1 MTHKTFINIC
11 FVLLALLFPLTMQA
25 QHKSPLDEGKGFF
38 LFPHDGIEEGNAY
51 TSGNYGDFNQENKL
65 QTAYFYSQDSNNFY
79 NYDIGNS
86 VWYFERTGDKYY
98 IHNKYNEYLAIDDN
112 GYVCT
117 GSLQKALE
125 FYVTNVEKDS
135 NHIYIFPC
143 KSVLSYVQSDID
155 LVDANDCIIKVNG
168 IKYLIYKNSKKATVI
183 PKLLNEYDS
192 STDYKGE
199 IVIPETFNY
208 NGNEYTVTDVKP
220 GVFAECK
227 DITRVTLPQSITN
240 IRTSCFA
247 LCPGLISVDIPS
259 VTKIGDDAFRGCTSL
274 TSADFPKVSSIG
286 DNAFKR
292 CSSLTSLDFP
302 LVTSIGRYAFDGC
315 SSVFS
320 IDMPLMTSISGRM
333 FFNCSNLTSINIPS
347 VTSVGYMAFYHC
359 SNLTSIN
366 LPSVASIEGN
376 AFNSCSNLTSINMT
390 SVTSIGDGAFGGCS
404 ITSVDM
410 PSVKNIGSDTFS
422 GCPITNLSLPST
434 LSSIGDRCF
443 TKVREI
449 TLAATNPPTLGSNP
463 WEYVLIK
470 VPESAVN
477 DYRTAAGW
485 SDYKDQILSMSDI
498 TDYDV
503 AVTAQDKESG
513 LLNVLTQD
521 NLYKVESLKVTGT
534 INGYDIMVIRNKL
547 PLLHHL
553 DLTDADIVA
562 NDYEYYTGCHTED
575 NIVGQSMFY
584 MLKKIESVKLP
595 KNATVI
601 SNGAFLGC
609 DRLENIVLPV
619 KLETIGRYAFNG
631 CIKLKDIEFPFALK
645 TIDYYAFYGC
655 SQLEHIKL
663 PSMLKTLGSSAFESC
678 SKLKSIELPPT
689 LRTIGSSAFYGC
701 YGLETISLPGVE
713 TIGEAAFQGCSK
725 LTEIRIP
732 STLKSIDD
740 RAFNCKNLQKVY
752 TYTVEPVNIGQ
763 TTFSN
768 YATATLYV
776 PRQAYNNYYYN
787 TQWSQFPTPV
797 EFDEPYKY
805 FYLNKEFT
813 LEDRFTGEPDI
824 DINPGGGIIVPGK
837 PELPPQ
843 DADTIHIKGDGKNW
857 ASIIANA
864 NLNAKGLYI
873 DITIKANRWYF
884 FSFPFK
890 VRKADIS
897 CGKNV
902 KFVFRTYNGAIRAKY
917 GKGGWIDLDSS
928 EEYLYPGKGYIFQ
941 ASLDCTLS
949 IKIEKS
955 AFGKLPKVDVDT
967 KLDIHTST
975 NEQNASWNFVGNP
988 FTAFYDINDMGY
1000 TSPITRWNSN
1010 SKTYEAV
1017 RPGDDN
1023 VFLNPFEAFFVQCPK
1038 DNDDI
1043 NFGGDN
1049 RLTQTGRDKKMN
1061 SQMQKARME
1070 GQFDV
1075 QRQIVN
1081 LTLSDGT
1088 TTDKTRV
1095 VFNPDKK
1102 AGYER
1107 DCDAAKFESNGAS
1120 ELYTV
1125 EALAGRLA
1133 INERPE
1139 GSVKI
1144 GYRAAKAGEYTI
1156 AAQRMDRQV
1165 LLRDN
1170 DLQITFDLTQGDYHF
1185 TSDAGEF
1192 DNRFMLLIDNSTTGI
1207 GDIVTTTGV
1216 NVKPTDSGLN
1226 ISNLQGKT
1234 LHVYA
1239 LNGALYAT
1247 RTQDGFLGLAK
1258 GVYLVEVEGLKAKF
1272 MVR

>member
-1 MTHKTFINIC
+1 MTHKTIINIC
-11 FVLLALLFPLTMQA
+11 LTLIALCWTVAIQA
-25 QHKSPLDEGKGFF
+25 QTATV
-38 LFPHDGIEEGNAY
+38 DGINYYLY
-51 TSGNYGDFNQENKL
+51 TDTK
-65 QTAYFYSQDSNNFY
+65 TADVTSST
-79 NYDIGNS
+79 
-86 VWYFERTGDKYY
+86 VTGD
-98 IHNKYNEYLAIDDN
+98 
-112 GYVCT
+112 
-117 GSLQKALE
+117 
-125 FYVTNVEKDS
+125 
-135 NHIYIFPC
+135 
-143 KSVLSYVQSDID
+143 
-155 LVDANDCIIKVNG
+155 
-168 IKYLIYKNSKKATVI
+168 
-183 PKLLNEYDS
+183 
-192 STDYKGE
+192 
-199 IVIPETFNY
+199 IVIPEKITVD
-208 NGNEYTVTDVKP
+208 GVEYSVE
-220 GVFAECK
+220 GMYRYVFKNCK
-227 DITRVTLPQSITN
+227 SITSVKMPSVRYLPEN
-240 IRTSCFA
+240 TFEECSN
-247 LCPGLISVDIPS
+247 LTSVDMPS
-259 VTKIGDDAFRGCTSL
+259 VRNIGRWAFKNCESL
-274 TSADFPKVSSIG
+274 TSVNMLSVTDISS
-286 DNAFKR
+286 
-292 CSSLTSLDFP
+292 
-302 LVTSIGRYAFDGC
+302 YAFDGC
-315 SSVFS
+315 SSLTSV
-320 IDMPLMTSISGRM
+320 DMPLVTNISSCAFSG
-333 FFNCSNLTSINIPS
+333 CSNLTSVDMPL
-347 VTSVGYMAFYHC
+347 VTR
-359 SNLTSIN
+359 
-366 LPSVASIEGN
+366 
-376 AFNSCSNLTSINMT
+376 
-390 SVTSIGDGAFGGCS
+390 IGDYAFGGC
-404 ITSVDM
+404 
-410 PSVKNIGSDTFS
+410 
-422 GCPITNLSLPST
+422 PIRKLYLPTT
-434 LSSIGDRCF
+434 LTSIGNSCF
-443 TKVREI
+443 TETRDI
-449 TLAATNPPTLGSNP
+449 TLAATTPAALGTDVF
-463 WEYVLIK
+463 WKYAVIR
-470 VPESAVN
+470 VPESAV
-477 DYRTAAGW
+477 DAYRTAVEW
-485 SDYKDQILSMSDI
+485 SNYKDQILSMSDI

-503 AVTAQDKESG
+503 PVTAQEKESG
-513 LLNVLTQD
+513 LQNVLGQD
-521 NLYKVESLKVTGT
+521 NLGKVVSLKVRGT
-534 INGYDIMVIRNKL
+534 INSYDILVIRNKT
-547 PLLHHL
+547 PYLHDL
-553 DLTDADIVA
+553 DLTDATIVA
-562 NDYEYYTGCHTED
+562 NDFEYYEGYHTED
-575 NIVGQSMFY
+575 NIIGNNMFAG
-584 MLKKIESVKLP
+584 LGKLVSVKLP
-595 KNATVI
+595 KNAI
-601 SNGAFLGC
+601 SIRNGALYDC
-609 DRLENIVLPV
+609 SSLVEVVLPV
-619 KLETIGRYAFNG
+619 KLESIGG
-631 CIKLKDIEFPFALK
+631 
-645 TIDYYAFYGC
+645 
-655 SQLEHIKL
+655 
-663 PSMLKTLGSSAFESC
+663 SAFSYC
-678 SKLKSIELPPT
+678 SYLTNLDLPPT
-689 LRTIGSSAFYGC
+689 LKTIGISAFDHC
-701 YGLETISLPGVE
+701 DNLEKISLPGVE
-713 TIGEAAFQGCSK
+713 TIKDYAFNGSK
-725 LTEIRIP
+725 LKEVRIP
-732 STLKSIDD
+732 STLKSIGDY
-740 RAFNCKNLQKVY
+740 AFNTSSLKKVF
-752 TYTVEPVNIGQ
+752 TYTVEPINIGQ
-763 TTFSN
+763 NTF
-768 YATATLYV
+768 YKTAYESGTLYI
-776 PRQAYNNYYYN
+776 PKQSKNNYYWN
-787 TQWSQFPTPV
+787 TQWSQFAKL
-797 EFDEPYKY
+797 EDFDEPYKY
-805 FYLNKEFT
+805 FYLNKEYT
-813 LEDRFTGEPDI
+813 LDDRFTGEPDI
-824 DINPGGGIIVPGK
+824 DINPGGGIIVPDK
-837 PELPPQ
+837 PEQGDQ

-902 KFVFRTYNGAIRAKY
+902 KFVFRTYNGDIRAKK
-917 GKGGWIDLDSS
+917 GTGGWIDLDSS

-949 IKIEKS
+949 IKIEKNE
-955 AFGKLPKVDVDT
+955 FGKLPKVDVDT

-1000 TSPITRWNSN
+1000 TSPITRWNSD
-1010 SKTYEAV
+1010 SMTYEAV

-1023 VFLNPFEAFFVQCPK
+1023 AFLNPFEAFFVQCPK
-1038 DNDDI
+1038 DNGII

>member
-1 MTHKTFINIC
+1 MTHKTIINIC
-11 FVLLALLFPLTMQA
+11 LTLIALCWTMAIQA
-25 QHKSPLDEGKGFF
+25 QTTV
-38 LFPHDGIEEGNAY
+38 DGI
-51 TSGNYGDFNQENKL
+51 NYNLKSDK
-65 QTAYFYSQDSNNFY
+65 TAEVTNSN
-79 NYDIGNS
+79 
-86 VWYFERTGDKYY
+86 VTGD
-98 IHNKYNEYLAIDDN
+98 
-112 GYVCT
+112 
-117 GSLQKALE
+117 
-125 FYVTNVEKDS
+125 
-135 NHIYIFPC
+135 
-143 KSVLSYVQSDID
+143 
-155 LVDANDCIIKVNG
+155 
-168 IKYLIYKNSKKATVI
+168 
-183 PKLLNEYDS
+183 
-192 STDYKGE
+192 
-199 IVIPETFNY
+199 IVIPEKITVD
-208 NGNEYTVTDVKP
+208 GVEYSVTSIGYQAFKNCSDLTSVKMP
-220 GVFAECK
+220 S
-227 DITRVTLPQSITN
+227 VTSIGREAFSSCSN
-240 IRTSCFA
+240 LTSVA
-247 LCPGLISVDIPS
+247 IPS
-259 VTKIGDDAFRGCTSL
+259 VTSIGRSAFVSCKSL
-274 TSADFPKVSSIG
+274 TSVDM
-286 DNAFKR
+286 
-292 CSSLTSLDFP
+292 P
-302 LVTSIGRYAFDGC
+302 LVTSIG
-315 SSVFS
+315 V
-320 IDMPLMTSISGRM
+320 
-333 FFNCSNLTSINIPS
+333 N
-347 VTSVGYMAFYHC
+347 AFY
-359 SNLTSIN
+359 
-366 LPSVASIEGN
+366 A
-376 AFNSCSNLTSINMT
+376 
-390 SVTSIGDGAFGGCS
+390 
-404 ITSVDM
+404 
-410 PSVKNIGSDTFS
+410 
-422 GCPITNLSLPST
+422 CPITHLSLPAT
-434 LSSIGDRCF
+434 LTRIVDGCF
-443 TKVREI
+443 VGTREI
-449 TLAATNPPTLGSNP
+449 TLAATTPATLGTNVFGK
-463 WEYVLIK
+463 YIVIR

-477 DYRTAAGW
+477 DYRNAAGW
-485 SDYKDQILSMSDI
+485 SNYKDQILSMSDI

-503 AVTAQDKESG
+503 TVTAQEKESG
-513 LLNVLTQD
+513 LQNVLTQD
-521 NLYKVESLKVTGT
+521 NLGKVVSLKVTGT
-534 INGYDIMVIRNKL
+534 INSYDIMVIRNKMTYL
-547 PLLHHL
+547 RYL
-553 DLTDADIVA
+553 DLTDATIVA
-562 NDYEYYTGCHTED
+562 NDFEYYTGCHTED
-575 NIVGQSMFY
+575 NVIGSYMFAY
-584 MLKKIESVKLP
+584 LDKLLSVKLP
-595 KNATVI
+595 KNATRISDEIFTCCVSLVEVI
-601 SNGAFLGC
+601 
-609 DRLENIVLPV
+609 LPV
-619 KLETIGRYAFNG
+619 KLEEIGGYAFNL
-631 CIKLKDIEFPFALK
+631 CYNLKNIDLPPTLK
-645 TIDYYAFYGC
+645 TIDGYAF
-655 SQLEHIKL
+655 
-663 PSMLKTLGSSAFESC
+663 FSC
-678 SKLKSIELPPT
+678 D
-689 LRTIGSSAFYGC
+689 
-701 YGLETISLPGVE
+701 GLEKISLPGVE
-713 TIGEAAFQGCSK
+713 TIGSSAFYSCERLK
-725 LTEIRIP
+725 EVRIP
-732 STLKSIDD
+732 STLKYIGDN
-740 RAFNCKNLQKVY
+740 AFNIDNLEKIY
-752 TYTVEPVNIGQ
+752 TYTVEPISIGQ
-763 TTFSN
+763 NTFSEKS
-768 YATATLYV
+768 YKTGTLYI
-776 PRQAYNNYYYN
+776 PKQSKNNYYWN
-787 TQWSQFPTPV
+787 TQWNQFSKLV

-813 LEDRFTGEPDI
+813 LNDRFTGEPDI
-824 DINPGGGIIVPGK
+824 DINPGGGIIVPDK
-837 PELPPQ
+837 PEQGDQ

-902 KFVFRTYNGAIRAKY
+902 KFVFRTYNGAIRAEY

-955 AFGKLPKVDVDT
+955 AFKKLPKVDVDT

-1000 TSPITRWNSN
+1000 TSPITRWNSDSN
-1010 SKTYEAV
+1010 TYEAV

-1023 VFLNPFEAFFVQCPK
+1023 AFLNPFEAFFVQCPK

-1095 VFNPDKK
+1095 VFNADKK

-1120 ELYTV
+1120 ELYSV

-1239 LNGALYAT
+1239 PNGALYAT

>member
-11 FVLLALLFPLTMQA
+11 LTLIALCWTMAIQA
-25 QHKSPLDEGKGFF
+25 QRATV
-38 LFPHDGIEEGNAY
+38 DGINYSLNADAK
-51 TSGNYGDFNQENKL
+51 TADVTGITISGD
-65 QTAYFYSQDSNNFY
+65 
-79 NYDIGNS
+79 
-86 VWYFERTGDKYY
+86 
-98 IHNKYNEYLAIDDN
+98 
-112 GYVCT
+112 
-117 GSLQKALE
+117 
-125 FYVTNVEKDS
+125 
-135 NHIYIFPC
+135 
-143 KSVLSYVQSDID
+143 
-155 LVDANDCIIKVNG
+155 
-168 IKYLIYKNSKKATVI
+168 
-183 PKLLNEYDS
+183 
-192 STDYKGE
+192 
-199 IVIPETFNY
+199 IVIPEKITVDGVEYSVEGMYRYIFSKRNSLTSVKMPSVRYLPENTF
-208 NGNEYTVTDVKP
+208 E
-220 GVFAECK
+220 ECSNL
-227 DITRVTLPQSITN
+227 T
-240 IRTSCFA
+240 
-247 LCPGLISVDIPS
+247 SVDMPS
-259 VTKIGDDAFRGCTSL
+259 VTNIGRWAFKNCESL
-274 TSADFPKVSSIG
+274 TSVNMPSVTDI
-286 DNAFKR
+286 
-292 CSSLTSLDFP
+292 SL
-302 LVTSIGRYAFDGC
+302 YAFDGC
-315 SSVFS
+315 SSLTSV
-320 IDMPLMTSISGRM
+320 DMPLVTNIS
-333 FFNCSNLTSINIPS
+333 S
-347 VTSVGYMAFYHC
+347 YAF
-359 SNLTSIN
+359 S
-366 LPSVASIEGN
+366 
-376 AFNSCSNLTSINMT
+376 SCSNLTSVAMP
-390 SVTSIGDGAFGGCS
+390 SVTSIGEYAFGGC
-404 ITSVDM
+404 
-410 PSVKNIGSDTFS
+410 
-422 GCPITNLSLPST
+422 PIINLSLPAT
-434 LSSIGDRCF
+434 LTSIGNSCF
-443 TKVREI
+443 TATREI
-449 TLAATNPPTLGSNP
+449 TLAATTPASLGTDVF
-463 WEYVLIK
+463 WKYAVFR

-477 DYRTAAGW
+477 DYRNAAGW
-485 SDYKDQILSMSDI
+485 SNYKDQILSMSDK

-503 AVTAQDKESG
+503 PVTAQEKESG
-513 LLNVLTQD
+513 LLNMITQD
-521 NLYKVESLKVTGT
+521 KLGKVVSLKVTGT
-534 INGYDIMVIRNKL
+534 INSYDILVIRNKM
-547 PLLHHL
+547 PYLHYL
-553 DLTDADIVA
+553 DLTDATIVA
-562 NDYEYYTGCHTED
+562 NDYEYYTGYHTED
-575 NIVGQSMFY
+575 NIIGDNMFAS
-584 MLKKIESVKLP
+584 LGKLVSVKLP
-595 KNATVI
+595 KNATSI
-601 SNGAFLGC
+601 RNGALDDC
-609 DRLENIVLPV
+609 SSLVEVVLPV
-619 KLETIGRYAFNG
+619 KLESIGG
-631 CIKLKDIEFPFALK
+631 
-645 TIDYYAFYGC
+645 
-655 SQLEHIKL
+655 
-663 PSMLKTLGSSAFESC
+663 SAFSNC
-678 SKLKSIELPPT
+678 SNLTNIDLPPT
-689 LRTIGSSAFYGC
+689 LKTICSYAFFGC
-701 YGLETISLPGVE
+701 SRLKKISLPGVE
-713 TIGEAAFQGCSK
+713 SIGDNAFSNCDF
-725 LTEIRIP
+725 TEVRIP
-732 STLKSIDD
+732 STLKSIDGG
-740 RAFNCKNLQKVY
+740 AFDCRNLKKVY
-752 TYTVEPVNIGQ
+752 TYTVEPINIGQ
-763 TTFSN
+763 NTF
-768 YATATLYV
+768 YKPVYETGILYI
-776 PRQAYNNYYYN
+776 PRQSSNNYYWN
-787 TQWSQFPTPV
+787 TQWSQFSKLV

-813 LEDRFTGEPDI
+813 LDDRFTGEPDI
-824 DINPGGGIIVPGK
+824 DINPGGGIIVPDK
-837 PELPPQ
+837 PEQGDQ

-917 GKGGWIDLDSS
+917 GKGGWIDLEES

-949 IKIEKS
+949 IKIEKNE
-955 AFGKLPKVDVDT
+955 FGKLPKVDVDT

-975 NEQNASWNFVGNP
+975 NEQNASWNFVGNS

-1000 TSPITRWNSN
+1000 TSPITRWNSD

-1023 VFLNPFEAFFVQCPK
+1023 AFLNPFEAFFVQCPK

>member
-11 FVLLALLFPLTMQA
+11 LTLIALCWTVAIQA
-25 QHKSPLDEGKGFF
+25 QTVAV
-38 LFPHDGIEEGNAY
+38 DGI
-51 TSGNYGDFNQENKL
+51 
-65 QTAYFYSQDSNNFY
+65 
-79 NYDIGNS
+79 NYDLNVNAKTAS
-86 VWYFERTGDKYY
+86 VTKSNVTGD
-98 IHNKYNEYLAIDDN
+98 
-112 GYVCT
+112 
-117 GSLQKALE
+117 
-125 FYVTNVEKDS
+125 
-135 NHIYIFPC
+135 
-143 KSVLSYVQSDID
+143 
-155 LVDANDCIIKVNG
+155 
-168 IKYLIYKNSKKATVI
+168 
-183 PKLLNEYDS
+183 
-192 STDYKGE
+192 
-199 IVIPETFNY
+199 IVIPEKITVDGVEYPVTSIANY
-208 NGNEYTVTDVKP
+208 
-220 GVFAECK
+220 
-227 DITRVTLPQSITN
+227 
-240 IRTSCFA
+240 
-247 LCPGLISVDIPS
+247 
-259 VTKIGDDAFRGCTSL
+259 AFES
-274 TSADFPKVSSIG
+274 
-286 DNAFKR
+286 
-292 CSSLTSLDFP
+292 CSSLTSVAMPSVTSIDDNAFNSCSRLISVDMP
-302 LVTSIGRYAFDGC
+302 LVTSIGGNAFHSC
-315 SSVFS
+315 SS
-320 IDMPLMTSISGRM
+320 
-333 FFNCSNLTSINIPS
+333 LTSVAMPS
-347 VTSVGYMAFYHC
+347 VTSIDVGAF
-359 SNLTSIN
+359 S
-366 LPSVASIEGN
+366 
-376 AFNSCSNLTSINMT
+376 SCSGLASVDMPL
-390 SVTSIGDGAFGGCS
+390 VTSIGNSAFHSCS
-404 ITSVDM
+404 GLASVDMPLVTSIGNSAFQSCSGLASVDM
-410 PSVKNIGSDTFS
+410 PSVTSIGNQAFYGCSSLTSVTMPSVKSIGNEAFYS
-422 GCPITNLSLPST
+422 CPITNLSLPAT
-434 LSSIGDRCF
+434 LTSIGNSCF
-443 TKVREI
+443 IKTREI
-449 TLAATNPPTLGSNP
+449 TLAATTPAVLGTDAF
-463 WEYVLIK
+463 WKYAVIR

-485 SDYKDQILSMSDI
+485 SNYKDQILSMSDK

-503 AVTAQDKESG
+503 PVTAQEKESG
-513 LLNVLTQD
+513 LLNMITQD
-521 NLYKVESLKVTGT
+521 KLGKVVSLKVTGT
-534 INGYDIMVIRNKL
+534 INGYDIMIIHNKM
-547 PLLHHL
+547 PYLHHL
-553 DLTDADIVA
+553 DLTDATIVA
-562 NDYEYYTGCHTED
+562 NDYEYYEGCHTED
-575 NIVGQSMFY
+575 NIIGDNMFASLY
-584 MLKKIESVKLP
+584 NLLSVKLP
-595 KNATVI
+595 KNAI
-601 SNGAFLGC
+601 SIRDGALQSC
-609 DRLENIVLPV
+609 SNLVEVVLPV
-619 KLETIGRYAFNG
+619 KLESIGGYAFNY
-631 CIKLKDIEFPFALK
+631 CTNL
-645 TIDYYAFYGC
+645 TNID
-655 SQLEHIKL
+655 
-663 PSMLKTLGSSAFESC
+663 
-678 SKLKSIELPPT
+678 LPPT
-689 LRTIGSSAFYGC
+689 LKTIGSHAFQRC
-701 YGLETISLPGVE
+701 DRLEKISLPGVE
-713 TIGEAAFQGCSK
+713 AIDFGAFKNCNN
-725 LTEIRIP
+725 LTEVRIP
-732 STLKSIDD
+732 STLKSIGDD
-740 RAFNCKNLQKVY
+740 AFYCGNLKNVY
-752 TYTVEPVNIGQ
+752 TYTVEPINIGQ
-763 TTFSN
+763 NTFDKTTYETGS
-768 YATATLYV
+768 LYI
-776 PRQAYNNYYYN
+776 PKQSKNNYYWN
-787 TQWSQFPTPV
+787 TQWSQFAKLE

-805 FYLNKEFT
+805 FYLNKEYT
-813 LEDRFTGEPDI
+813 LDDRFTGEPDI

-902 KFVFRTYNGAIRAKY
+902 KFVFRTYNGAIRAEY
-917 GKGGWIDLDSS
+917 GKGGWIDLDGS

-955 AFGKLPKVDVDT
+955 EFGKLPNVNVDT

-1000 TSPITRWNSN
+1000 NSPITRWNSDSN
-1010 SKTYEAV
+1010 TYEAV

-1023 VFLNPFEAFFVQCPK
+1023 AFLNPFEAFFVQCPK

-1043 NFGGDN
+1043 NFVGDN

-1061 SQMQKARME
+1061 GQMQKARME

-1120 ELYTV
+1120 ELYSV

>member
-1 MTHKTFINIC
+1 MTHKTIINIC
-11 FVLLALLFPLTMQA
+11 LTLIALCWTVAIQA
-25 QHKSPLDEGKGFF
+25 RDVTV
-38 LFPHDGIEEGNAY
+38 DGI
-51 TSGNYGDFNQENKL
+51 NYYFSYSSK
-65 QTAYFYSQDSNNFY
+65 TAQVTVSN
-79 NYDIGNS
+79 
-86 VWYFERTGDKYY
+86 VTGD
-98 IHNKYNEYLAIDDN
+98 
-112 GYVCT
+112 
-117 GSLQKALE
+117 
-125 FYVTNVEKDS
+125 
-135 NHIYIFPC
+135 
-143 KSVLSYVQSDID
+143 
-155 LVDANDCIIKVNG
+155 
-168 IKYLIYKNSKKATVI
+168 
-183 PKLLNEYDS
+183 
-192 STDYKGE
+192 
-199 IVIPETFNY
+199 IVIPEKITVDGVEYPVTMINY
-208 NGNEYTVTDVKP
+208 GAFKDCKALTSVK
-220 GVFAECK
+220 
-227 DITRVTLPQSITN
+227 
-240 IRTSCFA
+240 
-247 LCPGLISVDIPS
+247 IPS
-259 VTKIGDDAFRGCTSL
+259 LTRIANDVFRGCSSL
-274 TSADFPKVSSIG
+274 SSVDMPLVTSIG
-286 DNAFKR
+286 DNAFYG
-292 CSSLTSLDFP
+292 CSSLASVDMPLVASIGDYAFYGCSSLASVDMPSVTSIGIYAFGCCLSFISVDMP
-302 LVTSIGRYAFDGC
+302 LVTSIGNYAFYSC
-315 SSVFS
+315 SS
-320 IDMPLMTSISGRM
+320 L
-333 FFNCSNLTSINIPS
+333 
-347 VTSVGYMAFYHC
+347 A
-359 SNLTSIN
+359 
-366 LPSVASIEGN
+366 
-376 AFNSCSNLTSINMT
+376 
-390 SVTSIGDGAFGGCS
+390 
-404 ITSVDM
+404 SVDM
-410 PSVKNIGSDTFS
+410 PSVTNIDIYAFQACSSLTSVDMPLVTSIGDYAFS
-422 GCPITNLSLPST
+422 ACPIANLSLPTT
-434 LSSIGDRCF
+434 LTSIGNECF
-443 TKVREI
+443 TETQEI
-449 TLAATNPPTLGSNP
+449 TLAATTPAALGTSVFGRNA
-463 WEYVLIK
+463 VIR

-485 SDYKDQILSMSDI
+485 SNYENQILSMSDI

-503 AVTAQDKESG
+503 TVTAQEKESG
-513 LLNVLTQD
+513 LHNMITED
-521 NLYKVESLKVTGT
+521 NLSKVVSLKVTGT
-534 INGYDIMVIRNKL
+534 INGYDIMVIRNKM
-547 PLLHHL
+547 PNLHYL
-553 DLTDADIVA
+553 DLTDATIVA
-562 NDYEYYTGCHTED
+562 NNYYYYLNCYTKD
-575 NIVGQSMFY
+575 NVIGAFMFY
-584 MLKKIESVKLP
+584 DLEKFISVKLP
-595 KNATVI
+595 KNATLI
-601 SNGAFLGC
+601 ELKALGNC
-609 DRLENIVLPV
+609 TNLAEVVLPV
-619 KLETIGRYAFNG
+619 KLERIEGAAFIN
-631 CIKLKDIEFPFALK
+631 CKNVTNVD
-645 TIDYYAFYGC
+645 
-655 SQLEHIKL
+655 
-663 PSMLKTLGSSAFESC
+663 
-678 SKLKSIELPPT
+678 LPPT
-689 LRTIGSSAFYGC
+689 LKTIGNDAFCGC
-701 YGLETISLPGVE
+701 SLKKISLPGVE
-713 TIGEAAFQGCSK
+713 SIGGSAFECST
-725 LTEIRIP
+725 LAEVRIP
-732 STLKSIDD
+732 STLKSIGDN
-740 RAFNCKNLQKVY
+740 AFRCEKLKKVY
-752 TYTVEPVNIGQ
+752 TYTVEPINIGQ
-763 TTFSN
+763 NTFDKTTYETGS
-768 YATATLYV
+768 LYI
-776 PRQAYNNYYYN
+776 PKQSKNNYYWN
-787 TQWSQFPTPV
+787 TQWSQFAKLE

-805 FYLNKEFT
+805 FYLNKEYT
-813 LEDRFTGEPDI
+813 LDDRFTGEPDI
-824 DINPGGGIIVPGK
+824 DINPGGGIIVPDK
-837 PELPPQ
+837 PELPDQ

-902 KFVFRTYNGAIRAKY
+902 KFVFRTYNGDIRAKY

-928 EEYLYPGKGYIFQ
+928 EEFLDPGKGYIFQ

-949 IKIEKS
+949 IKIEKNE
-955 AFGKLPKVDVDT
+955 FGKLPKVDVDT
-967 KLDIHTST
+967 KLNIHTST

-1000 TSPITRWNSN
+1000 KSPITRWNSDSN
-1010 SKTYEAV
+1010 TYEAV

-1023 VFLNPFEAFFVQCPK
+1023 AFLNPFEAFFVQCPK

-1120 ELYTV
+1120 ELYSV

>member
-1 MTHKTFINIC
+1 MTHKTIINIC
-11 FVLLALLFPLTMQA
+11 LTLIALCWTVAIQA
-25 QHKSPLDEGKGFF
+25 QTAIV
-38 LFPHDGIEEGNAY
+38 DGINYSLNA
-51 TSGNYGDFNQENKL
+51 DAK
-65 QTAYFYSQDSNNFY
+65 TAGVTKSN
-79 NYDIGNS
+79 
-86 VWYFERTGDKYY
+86 VTGD
-98 IHNKYNEYLAIDDN
+98 
-112 GYVCT
+112 
-117 GSLQKALE
+117 
-125 FYVTNVEKDS
+125 
-135 NHIYIFPC
+135 
-143 KSVLSYVQSDID
+143 
-155 LVDANDCIIKVNG
+155 
-168 IKYLIYKNSKKATVI
+168 
-183 PKLLNEYDS
+183 
-192 STDYKGE
+192 
-199 IVIPETFNY
+199 IVIPEKITVDGVEYSVTSIVFNAF
-208 NGNEYTVTDVKP
+208 G
-220 GVFAECK
+220 GCK
-227 DITRVTLPQSITN
+227 AL
-240 IRTSCFA
+240 TSVA
-247 LCPGLISVDIPS
+247 MPS
-259 VTKIGDDAFRGCTSL
+259 VTRIGYCAFGS
-274 TSADFPKVSSIG
+274 
-286 DNAFKR
+286 
-292 CSSLTSLDFP
+292 CSSLTSVDMP
-302 LVTSIGRYAFDGC
+302 LVTSIGFQAFENC
-315 SSVFS
+315 SS
-320 IDMPLMTSISGRM
+320 
-333 FFNCSNLTSINIPS
+333 LTS
-347 VTSVGYMAFYHC
+347 
-359 SNLTSIN
+359 
-366 LPSVASIEGN
+366 VA
-376 AFNSCSNLTSINMT
+376 MP
-390 SVTSIGDGAFGGCS
+390 SVTSIGSEAFC
-404 ITSVDM
+404 
-410 PSVKNIGSDTFS
+410 
-422 GCPITNLSLPST
+422 GCPIINLSLPAT
-434 LSSIGDRCF
+434 LTSIGNNCF
-443 TKVREI
+443 TATRDI
-449 TLAATNPPTLGSNP
+449 TLAATTPAALGTG
-463 WEYVLIK
+463 VFGGAVIR

-485 SDYKDQILSMSDI
+485 SNYKNQILSMSDI

-503 AVTAQDKESG
+503 TVTAQEKESG
-513 LLNVLTQD
+513 LLNVITQD
-521 NLYKVESLKVTGT
+521 NLAKVVSLKVTGT
-534 INGYDIMVIRNKL
+534 INGYDIMVIRNKML
-547 PLLHHL
+547 NLHYL
-553 DLTDADIVA
+553 DLTDATIVA
-562 NDYEYYTGCHTED
+562 NDYEYYEGFHTED
-575 NIVGQSMFY
+575 NVIGSSMFGK
-584 MLKKIESVKLP
+584 LDKLISVKLP
-595 KNATVI
+595 KNATCI
-601 SNGAFLGC
+601 RAFA
-609 DRLENIVLPV
+609 LERCSSLVEVVLPV
-619 KLETIGRYAFNG
+619 WLEDIRSYAFS
-631 CIKLKDIEFPFALK
+631 
-645 TIDYYAFYGC
+645 GC
-655 SQLEHIKL
+655 SQLEHVKL
-663 PSMLKTLGSSAFESC
+663 PSMLKT
-678 SKLKSIELPPT
+678 
-689 LRTIGSSAFYGC
+689 IGSSAFSGC
-701 YGLETISLPGVE
+701 SRLKNIDLPPTLKIIGAEAFSGCSNLEKISLPGVE
-713 TIGEAAFQGCSK
+713 TIVSRAFSGCSK
-725 LTEIRIP
+725 LSEVRIP
-732 STLKSIDD
+732 STLKNIQSA
-740 RAFNCKNLQKVY
+740 AFDCENLKKVY
-752 TYTVEPVNIGQ
+752 TYTVEPIIIGQ
-763 TTFSN
+763 NTFPKTTFE
-768 YATATLYV
+768 TGTLYI
-776 PRQAYNNYYYN
+776 PKQSKNNYYWN
-787 TQWSQFPTPV
+787 TQWSQFAKLV

-805 FYLNKEFT
+805 FYLNKEYT
-813 LEDRFTGEPDI
+813 LDDRFTGEPDI

-857 ASIIANA
+857 ATIIANA

-1000 TSPITRWNSN
+1000 KSPITRWNSDSN
-1010 SKTYEAV
+1010 TYEAV

-1023 VFLNPFEAFFVQCPK
+1023 AFLNPFEAFFVQCPK

-1120 ELYTV
+1120 ELYSV

-1216 NVKPTDSGLN
+1216 NVKPTDCGLN

>member
-1 MTHKTFINIC
+1 MTHKTIINIC
-11 FVLLALLFPLTMQA
+11 LTLIALCWTVAIQA
-25 QHKSPLDEGKGFF
+25 QTATV
-38 LFPHDGIEEGNAY
+38 DGINYNLNADAK
-51 TSGNYGDFNQENKL
+51 TAEVTKSNVSGD
-65 QTAYFYSQDSNNFY
+65 
-79 NYDIGNS
+79 
-86 VWYFERTGDKYY
+86 
-98 IHNKYNEYLAIDDN
+98 
-112 GYVCT
+112 
-117 GSLQKALE
+117 
-125 FYVTNVEKDS
+125 
-135 NHIYIFPC
+135 
-143 KSVLSYVQSDID
+143 
-155 LVDANDCIIKVNG
+155 
-168 IKYLIYKNSKKATVI
+168 
-183 PKLLNEYDS
+183 
-192 STDYKGE
+192 
-199 IVIPETFNY
+199 IVIPEKITVD
-208 NGNEYTVTDVKP
+208 GVEY
-220 GVFAECK
+220 
-227 DITRVTLPQSITN
+227 
-240 IRTSCFA
+240 
-247 LCPGLISVDIPS
+247 S
-259 VTKIGDDAFRGCTSL
+259 VTTIG
-274 TSADFPKVSSIG
+274 VQ
-286 DNAFKR
+286 
-292 CSSLTSLDFP
+292 
-302 LVTSIGRYAFDGC
+302 AFDGC
-315 SSVFS
+315 KA
-320 IDMPLMTSISGRM
+320 L
-333 FFNCSNLTSINIPS
+333 
-347 VTSVGYMAFYHC
+347 
-359 SNLTSIN
+359 
-366 LPSVASIEGN
+366 
-376 AFNSCSNLTSINMT
+376 
-390 SVTSIGDGAFGGCS
+390 
-404 ITSVDM
+404 TSVDM
-410 PSVKNIGSDTFS
+410 PSVISIGSFAFRYCSSLTSVDMPSVTSIDSDAFAYCKALTS
-422 GCPITNLSLPST
+422 VDMPSVISIGYYAFEYCSSLASVAMPSVISIRGCVFRSCPNLISVNMPSVASIGEEAFIDCPITNLSLPAT
-434 LSSIGDRCF
+434 LTSIGNNCF
-443 TKVREI
+443 SKTREI
-449 TLAATNPPTLGSNP
+449 TLAATTPAALGTDIF
-463 WEYVLIK
+463 WESAVIR

-477 DYRTAAGW
+477 TYRTAAGW
-485 SDYKDQILSMSDI
+485 SNYKDQIFSMSDI

-503 AVTAQDKESG
+503 TVTALEKESG
-513 LLNVLTQD
+513 LLNVLGQD
-521 NLYKVESLKVTGT
+521 NFSKVVSLKVTGT
-534 INGYDIMVIRNKL
+534 INSYDIMMICKRM
-547 PLLHHL
+547 PYLHHL
-553 DLTDADIVA
+553 DLTNATIVA
-562 NDYEYYTGCHTED
+562 NDFEYYEGYHTED
-575 NIVGQSMFY
+575 NVIGVGMFSLDKF
-584 MLKKIESVKLP
+584 MSVKLP
-595 KNATVI
+595 KNATRI
-601 SNGAFLGC
+601 KEGALSNPSLIEV
-609 DRLENIVLPV
+609 DLPV
-619 KLETIGRYAFNG
+619 WLESIESSVFSGCSLLEHVKLPSMLKTIGPYAFRN
-631 CIKLKDIEFPFALK
+631 CSRLKNIELPPTLK
-645 TIDYYAFYGC
+645 TIDYYAFSGC
-655 SQLEHIKL
+655 SNLEK
-663 PSMLKTLGSSAFESC
+663 
-678 SKLKSIELPPT
+678 
-689 LRTIGSSAFYGC
+689 
-701 YGLETISLPGVE
+701 ISLPGVE
-713 TIGEAAFQGCSK
+713 SINSYAFSGCRK
-725 LTEIRIP
+725 LTEVRIP
-732 STLKSIDD
+732 STLKSIGDN
-740 RAFNCKNLQKVY
+740 AFDCGNLKKVY
-752 TYTVEPVNIGQ
+752 TYTVEPVNIGEK
-763 TTFSN
+763 TFSN
-768 YATATLYV
+768 YATATLNV
-776 PRQAYNNYYYN
+776 PKQAYNNYFYN
-787 TQWSQFPTPV
+787 TQWTQFLKLE

-805 FYLNKEFT
+805 FYLNKEYT
-813 LEDRFTGEPDI
+813 LNDRFTGEPDI
-824 DINPGGGIIVPGK
+824 DINPGGGIIVPDDPKK
-837 PELPPQ
+837 PDQPDQ

-928 EEYLYPGKGYIFQ
+928 EEFLYPGQGYIFQ

-955 AFGKLPKVDVDT
+955 EFGKLPNVNVDT

-1000 TSPITRWNSN
+1000 KSPITRWNSDSN
-1010 SKTYEAV
+1010 TYEAV

-1023 VFLNPFEAFFVQCPK
+1023 AFLNPFEAFFVQCPK

-1120 ELYTV
+1120 ELYSV

-1216 NVKPTDSGLN
+1216 NVKPTDCGLN

>member
-1 MTHKTFINIC
+1 MTHKTIINIC
-11 FVLLALLFPLTMQA
+11 LTLIALCWTMAIQA
-25 QHKSPLDEGKGFF
+25 QTATV
-38 LFPHDGIEEGNAY
+38 DGINYRLNA
-51 TSGNYGDFNQENKL
+51 DAK
-65 QTAYFYSQDSNNFY
+65 TAEVTKSNA
-79 NYDIGNS
+79 
-86 VWYFERTGDKYY
+86 TGD
-98 IHNKYNEYLAIDDN
+98 
-112 GYVCT
+112 
-117 GSLQKALE
+117 
-125 FYVTNVEKDS
+125 
-135 NHIYIFPC
+135 
-143 KSVLSYVQSDID
+143 
-155 LVDANDCIIKVNG
+155 
-168 IKYLIYKNSKKATVI
+168 
-183 PKLLNEYDS
+183 
-192 STDYKGE
+192 
-199 IVIPETFNY
+199 IVIPEKITVDGVEYSVTSIGYGAFEDCKALTSVAMPSVTSIERISFSGCSNLTSVSMPSVTSIEYEAFYDCSNLTSVSMSSVKWINY
-208 NGNEYTVTDVKP
+208 RAFLGCSN
-220 GVFAECK
+220 
-227 DITRVTLPQSITN
+227 
-240 IRTSCFA
+240 
-247 LCPGLISVDIPS
+247 LISVDMPMVGIIS
-259 VTKIGDDAFRGCTSL
+259 ENAFSGCSNL
-274 TSADFPKVSSIG
+274 TSVDMPLVTNIRNS
-286 DNAFKR
+286 AFSG
-292 CSSLTSLDFP
+292 CSSLTSVDMP
-302 LVTSIGRYAFDGC
+302 LVTNIGNNVFSGC
-315 SSVFS
+315 SS
-320 IDMPLMTSISGRM
+320 L
-333 FFNCSNLTSINIPS
+333 
-347 VTSVGYMAFYHC
+347 
-359 SNLTSIN
+359 
-366 LPSVASIEGN
+366 
-376 AFNSCSNLTSINMT
+376 
-390 SVTSIGDGAFGGCS
+390 
-404 ITSVDM
+404 TSVDM
-410 PSVKNIGSDTFS
+410 PLVTNIGENAFY
-422 GCPITNLSLPST
+422 GCPITNLSLPTT
-434 LSSIGDRCF
+434 LTSIGNSCF
-443 TKVREI
+443 NQTREI
-449 TLAATNPPTLGSNP
+449 TLAATTPPALGSNVF
-463 WEYVLIK
+463 WENVVIR

-477 DYRTAAGW
+477 DYRTVAGW
-485 SDYKDQILSMSDI
+485 SNYKDQIFSMSDI
-498 TDYDV
+498 TDYNV
-503 AVTAQDKESG
+503 PVTAQDKESG
-513 LLNVLTQD
+513 LQNMITQD
-521 NLYKVESLKVTGT
+521 KLGKVVSLKVTGT
-534 INGYDIMVIRNKL
+534 INSYDILVIRNKM
-547 PLLHHL
+547 PYLHYL
-553 DLTDADIVA
+553 DLTDATIVA
-562 NDYEYYTGCHTED
+562 NDFEYYEGYHTKD
-575 NIVGQSMFY
+575 NIIGNYMFANLY
-584 MLKKIESVKLP
+584 KLLSVKLP
-595 KNATVI
+595 KNVTSIRDYALSFCSGLV
-601 SNGAFLGC
+601 
-609 DRLENIVLPV
+609 EVVLPV
-619 KLETIGRYAFNG
+619 KLEGIGYSAFMDCKN
-631 CIKLKDIEFPFALK
+631 LKNIDFPPTLK
-645 TIDYYAFYGC
+645 TIDQYAFQRC
-655 SQLEHIKL
+655 ERLEQ
-663 PSMLKTLGSSAFESC
+663 
-678 SKLKSIELPPT
+678 
-689 LRTIGSSAFYGC
+689 
-701 YGLETISLPGVE
+701 ISLPGVE
-713 TIGEAAFQGCSK
+713 SIGFRAFGGCSK
-725 LTEIRIP
+725 LTEVRIP
-732 STLKSIDD
+732 STLKSIGNG
-740 RAFNCKNLQKVY
+740 AFDIQGLKKVY
-752 TYTVEPVNIGQ
+752 TYTVEPINIGQ
-763 TTFSN
+763 GTFPKTT
-768 YATATLYV
+768 YETATLYI
-776 PRQAYNNYYYN
+776 PKQSKNNYYWN
-787 TQWSQFPTPV
+787 TQWSQFAKLV

-805 FYLNKEFT
+805 FYLNKEYT
-813 LEDRFTGEPDI
+813 LNDRFTGEPDI
-824 DINPGGGIIVPGK
+824 DINPGGGIIVPDK
-837 PELPPQ
+837 PEQGDQ

-902 KFVFRTYNGAIRAKY
+902 KFVFRTYNGAIRADK
-917 GKGGWIDLDSS
+917 GTGGWIDLDSS

-955 AFGKLPKVDVDT
+955 AFGKLPNVNVDT
-967 KLDIHTST
+967 KLDVHTST

-1000 TSPITRWNSN
+1000 TSPITRWNSD

-1023 VFLNPFEAFFVQCPK
+1023 AFLNPFEAFFVQCPK

-1216 NVKPTDSGLN
+1216 NVKPTDCGLN

-1247 RTQDGFLGLAK
+1247 RTQDGFLGLTK

>member
-1 MTHKTFINIC
+1 MTHKTIINIC
-11 FVLLALLFPLTMQA
+11 LTLIALCWTMVIQA
-25 QHKSPLDEGKGFF
+25 QTATV
-38 LFPHDGIEEGNAY
+38 DGINYSLNADAK
-51 TSGNYGDFNQENKL
+51 TADVTGITISGD
-65 QTAYFYSQDSNNFY
+65 
-79 NYDIGNS
+79 
-86 VWYFERTGDKYY
+86 
-98 IHNKYNEYLAIDDN
+98 
-112 GYVCT
+112 
-117 GSLQKALE
+117 
-125 FYVTNVEKDS
+125 
-135 NHIYIFPC
+135 
-143 KSVLSYVQSDID
+143 
-155 LVDANDCIIKVNG
+155 
-168 IKYLIYKNSKKATVI
+168 
-183 PKLLNEYDS
+183 
-192 STDYKGE
+192 
-199 IVIPETFNY
+199 IVIPEKITVDGVEYSVEGMYRYIFSKRNSLTSVKMPSVRYLPENTF
-208 NGNEYTVTDVKP
+208 E
-220 GVFAECK
+220 ECSNL
-227 DITRVTLPQSITN
+227 T
-240 IRTSCFA
+240 
-247 LCPGLISVDIPS
+247 SVDMPS
-259 VTKIGDDAFRGCTSL
+259 VTNIGRWAFKNCESL
-274 TSADFPKVSSIG
+274 TSVNMPSVTDI
-286 DNAFKR
+286 
-292 CSSLTSLDFP
+292 SL
-302 LVTSIGRYAFDGC
+302 YAFDGC
-315 SSVFS
+315 SSLTSV
-320 IDMPLMTSISGRM
+320 DMPLVTNIS
-333 FFNCSNLTSINIPS
+333 S
-347 VTSVGYMAFYHC
+347 YAF
-359 SNLTSIN
+359 S
-366 LPSVASIEGN
+366 
-376 AFNSCSNLTSINMT
+376 SCSNLTSVAMP
-390 SVTSIGDGAFGGCS
+390 SVTSIGEYAFGGC
-404 ITSVDM
+404 
-410 PSVKNIGSDTFS
+410 
-422 GCPITNLSLPST
+422 PIINLSLPAT
-434 LSSIGDRCF
+434 LTSIGNSCF
-443 TKVREI
+443 TATREI
-449 TLAATNPPTLGSNP
+449 TLAATTPASLGTDVF
-463 WEYVLIK
+463 WKYAVFR

-477 DYRTAAGW
+477 DYRNAAGW
-485 SDYKDQILSMSDI
+485 SNYKDQILSMSDK

-503 AVTAQDKESG
+503 PVTAQEKESG
-513 LLNVLTQD
+513 LLNMITQD
-521 NLYKVESLKVTGT
+521 KLGKVVSLKVTGT
-534 INGYDIMVIRNKL
+534 INSYDILVIRNKM
-547 PLLHHL
+547 PYLHYL
-553 DLTDADIVA
+553 DLTDATIVA
-562 NDYEYYTGCHTED
+562 NDYEYYTGYHTED
-575 NIVGQSMFY
+575 NIIGDNMFAS
-584 MLKKIESVKLP
+584 LGKLVSVKLP
-595 KNATVI
+595 KNATSI
-601 SNGAFLGC
+601 RNGALYDC
-609 DRLENIVLPV
+609 SSLVEVVLPV
-619 KLETIGRYAFNG
+619 KLESIGG
-631 CIKLKDIEFPFALK
+631 
-645 TIDYYAFYGC
+645 
-655 SQLEHIKL
+655 
-663 PSMLKTLGSSAFESC
+663 SAFSNC
-678 SKLKSIELPPT
+678 SNLTNIDLPPT
-689 LRTIGSSAFYGC
+689 LKTICSYAFFGC
-701 YGLETISLPGVE
+701 SRLKKISLPGVE
-713 TIGEAAFQGCSK
+713 SIGDNAFSNCDF
-725 LTEIRIP
+725 TEVRIP
-732 STLKSIDD
+732 STLKSIDGG
-740 RAFNCKNLQKVY
+740 AFDCRNLKKVY
-752 TYTVEPVNIGQ
+752 TYTVEPINIGQ
-763 TTFSN
+763 NTF
-768 YATATLYV
+768 YKPVYETGILYI
-776 PRQAYNNYYYN
+776 PRQSSNNYYWN
-787 TQWSQFPTPV
+787 TQWSQFSKLV

-813 LEDRFTGEPDI
+813 LDDRFTGEPDI
-824 DINPGGGIIVPGK
+824 DINPGGGIIVPDK
-837 PELPPQ
+837 PEQGDQ

-902 KFVFRTYNGAIRAKY
+902 KFVFRTYNGDIRAKK
-917 GKGGWIDLDSS
+917 GTGGWIDLDSS

-949 IKIEKS
+949 IKIEKNE
-955 AFGKLPKVDVDT
+955 FGKLPKVDVDT
-967 KLDIHTST
+967 KLDIYTST

-1000 TSPITRWNSN
+1000 TSPITRWNSDSN
-1010 SKTYEAV
+1010 TYEAV

-1023 VFLNPFEAFFVQCPK
+1023 AFLNPFEAFFVQCPK

-1043 NFGGDN
+1043 NFGGDK

-1120 ELYTV
+1120 ELYSV

>member
-1 MTHKTFINIC
+1 
-11 FVLLALLFPLTMQA
+11 
-25 QHKSPLDEGKGFF
+25 
-38 LFPHDGIEEGNAY
+38 
-51 TSGNYGDFNQENKL
+51 
-65 QTAYFYSQDSNNFY
+65 
-79 NYDIGNS
+79 
-86 VWYFERTGDKYY
+86 
-98 IHNKYNEYLAIDDN
+98 
-112 GYVCT
+112 
-117 GSLQKALE
+117 
-125 FYVTNVEKDS
+125 
-135 NHIYIFPC
+135 
-143 KSVLSYVQSDID
+143 
-155 LVDANDCIIKVNG
+155 
-168 IKYLIYKNSKKATVI
+168 
-183 PKLLNEYDS
+183 
-192 STDYKGE
+192 
-199 IVIPETFNY
+199 
-208 NGNEYTVTDVKP
+208 
-220 GVFAECK
+220 
-227 DITRVTLPQSITN
+227 
-240 IRTSCFA
+240 
-247 LCPGLISVDIPS
+247 
-259 VTKIGDDAFRGCTSL
+259 
-274 TSADFPKVSSIG
+274 
-286 DNAFKR
+286 
-292 CSSLTSLDFP
+292 
-302 LVTSIGRYAFDGC
+302 
-315 SSVFS
+315 
-320 IDMPLMTSISGRM
+320 
-333 FFNCSNLTSINIPS
+333 
-347 VTSVGYMAFYHC
+347 
-359 SNLTSIN
+359 
-366 LPSVASIEGN
+366 
-376 AFNSCSNLTSINMT
+376 
-390 SVTSIGDGAFGGCS
+390 
-404 ITSVDM
+404 
-410 PSVKNIGSDTFS
+410 
-422 GCPITNLSLPST
+422 
-434 LSSIGDRCF
+434 
-443 TKVREI
+443 
-449 TLAATNPPTLGSNP
+449 
-463 WEYVLIK
+463 
-470 VPESAVN
+470 
-477 DYRTAAGW
+477 
-485 SDYKDQILSMSDI
+485 MSDI
-498 TDYDV
+498 TDYNV
-503 AVTAQDKESG
+503 PVTAQEKESG
-513 LLNVLTQD
+513 LLNVITQEKLD
-521 NLYKVESLKVTGT
+521 KVVSLKVTGT
-534 INGYDIMVIRNKL
+534 INSYDILVIRNKM
-547 PLLHHL
+547 PYLHYL
-553 DLTDADIVA
+553 DLTDATIVA
-562 NDYEYYTGCHTED
+562 NDFEYYKGNHTED
-575 NIVGQSMFY
+575 NIIGDNMFAE
-584 MLKKIESVKLP
+584 LEKLVSVKLP
-595 KNATVI
+595 KNATSI
-601 SNGAFLGC
+601 RYYALFGCSNLV
-609 DRLENIVLPV
+609 EVVLPV
-619 KLETIGRYAFNG
+619 RLETIGGDAF
-631 CIKLKDIEFPFALK
+631 F
-645 TIDYYAFYGC
+645 GC
-655 SQLEHIKL
+655 SRLTNID
-663 PSMLKTLGSSAFESC
+663 
-678 SKLKSIELPPT
+678 LPPT
-689 LRTIGSSAFYGC
+689 LKTIGRNAFNSC
-701 YGLETISLPGVE
+701 RSLEKISLPGVE
-713 TIGEAAFQGCSK
+713 TIGDDAFGCSG
-725 LTEIRIP
+725 LTEVRIP
-732 STLKSIDD
+732 STLKSIGGG
-740 RAFNCKNLQKVY
+740 AFDCGNLRKVF
-752 TYTVEPVNIGQ
+752 TYTVEPTDIGQ
-763 TTFSN
+763 STFTKST
-768 YATATLYV
+768 YETGTLYI
-776 PRQAYNNYYYN
+776 PKQSKNNYSWN
-787 TQWSQFPTPV
+787 TQWSQFAKLE

-805 FYLNKEFT
+805 FYLNKEYT

-824 DINPGGGIIVPGK
+824 DINPGGGIIVPDK
-837 PELPPQ
+837 PEQGDQ

-902 KFVFRTYNGAIRAKY
+902 KFVFRTYNGAIRADK
-917 GKGGWIDLDSS
+917 GTGGWVDLDSS
-928 EEYLYPGKGYIFQ
+928 EEYLEPRKGYIFQ

-955 AFGKLPKVDVDT
+955 AFGKLPKVDVNT
-967 KLDIHTST
+967 NLDIHTST

-1000 TSPITRWNSN
+1000 TSPITRWNSD
-1010 SKTYEAV
+1010 SSTYEAV

-1023 VFLNPFEAFFVQCPK
+1023 AFLNPFEAFFVQCPK

-1043 NFGGDN
+1043 NFGGDK

-1207 GDIVTTTGV
+1207 GDIVSTTGV
-1216 NVKPTDSGLN
+1216 NVKPTDCGLN

>member
-1 MTHKTFINIC
+1 
-11 FVLLALLFPLTMQA
+11 
-25 QHKSPLDEGKGFF
+25 
-38 LFPHDGIEEGNAY
+38 
-51 TSGNYGDFNQENKL
+51 
-65 QTAYFYSQDSNNFY
+65 
-79 NYDIGNS
+79 
-86 VWYFERTGDKYY
+86 
-98 IHNKYNEYLAIDDN
+98 
-112 GYVCT
+112 
-117 GSLQKALE
+117 
-125 FYVTNVEKDS
+125 
-135 NHIYIFPC
+135 
-143 KSVLSYVQSDID
+143 
-155 LVDANDCIIKVNG
+155 
-168 IKYLIYKNSKKATVI
+168 
-183 PKLLNEYDS
+183 
-192 STDYKGE
+192 
-199 IVIPETFNY
+199 
-208 NGNEYTVTDVKP
+208 
-220 GVFAECK
+220 
-227 DITRVTLPQSITN
+227 
-240 IRTSCFA
+240 
-247 LCPGLISVDIPS
+247 
-259 VTKIGDDAFRGCTSL
+259 
-274 TSADFPKVSSIG
+274 
-286 DNAFKR
+286 
-292 CSSLTSLDFP
+292 
-302 LVTSIGRYAFDGC
+302 
-315 SSVFS
+315 
-320 IDMPLMTSISGRM
+320 
-333 FFNCSNLTSINIPS
+333 
-347 VTSVGYMAFYHC
+347 
-359 SNLTSIN
+359 
-366 LPSVASIEGN
+366 
-376 AFNSCSNLTSINMT
+376 
-390 SVTSIGDGAFGGCS
+390 
-404 ITSVDM
+404 
-410 PSVKNIGSDTFS
+410 
-422 GCPITNLSLPST
+422 
-434 LSSIGDRCF
+434 
-443 TKVREI
+443 
-449 TLAATNPPTLGSNP
+449 
-463 WEYVLIK
+463 
-470 VPESAVN
+470 
-477 DYRTAAGW
+477 
-485 SDYKDQILSMSDI
+485 MSDI

-503 AVTAQDKESG
+503 TVTAQEKESG
-513 LLNVLTQD
+513 LLNVITQD
-521 NLYKVESLKVTGT
+521 NLAKVVSLKVTGT
-534 INGYDIMVIRNKL
+534 INGYDIMVIRNKML
-547 PLLHHL
+547 NLHYL
-553 DLTDADIVA
+553 DLTDATIVA
-562 NDYEYYTGCHTED
+562 NDYEYYEGFHTED
-575 NIVGQSMFY
+575 NVIGPSMFGK
-584 MLKKIESVKLP
+584 LEKLISVKLP
-595 KNATVI
+595 KNATCI
-601 SNGAFLGC
+601 SASA
-609 DRLENIVLPV
+609 LERCSSLVEVVLPV
-619 KLETIGRYAFNG
+619 WLEDIRPDAFS
-631 CIKLKDIEFPFALK
+631 
-645 TIDYYAFYGC
+645 GC
-655 SQLEHIKL
+655 SQLEHVKL
-663 PSMLKTLGSSAFESC
+663 PSMLK
-678 SKLKSIELPPT
+678 K
-689 LRTIGSSAFYGC
+689 IGSSAFSGC
-701 YGLETISLPGVE
+701 SRLKNIDLPPTLKIIGAEAFSGCSNLEKISLPGVE
-713 TIGEAAFQGCSK
+713 TIVYRAFSGCSK
-725 LTEIRIP
+725 LSEVRIP
-732 STLKSIDD
+732 STLKKIESA
-740 RAFNCKNLQKVY
+740 AFNCENLKKVY
-752 TYTVEPVNIGQ
+752 TYTVEPINIGQ
-763 TTFSN
+763 DTFSE
-768 YATATLYV
+768 TAYKTGTLYI
-776 PRQAYNNYYYN
+776 PKQSKNNYYWN
-787 TQWSQFPTPV
+787 TQWSQFSKLV

-813 LEDRFTGEPDI
+813 LDDRFTGEPDI
-824 DINPGGGIIVPGK
+824 DINPGGGIIVPDDPKK
-837 PELPPQ
+837 PDQPDQ

-902 KFVFRTYNGAIRAKY
+902 KFVFRTYNGDIRAKY
-917 GKGGWIDLDSS
+917 GKGGWIDLDRS

-1000 TSPITRWNSN
+1000 NSPITRWNSDSN
-1010 SKTYEAV
+1010 TYEAV

-1023 VFLNPFEAFFVQCPK
+1023 AFLNPFEAFFVQCPK

-1120 ELYTV
+1120 ELYTI

-1247 RTQDGFLGLAK
+1247 RTQDGFLGLTK

>member
-11 FVLLALLFPLTMQA
+11 LTLIALCWTMAIQA
-25 QHKSPLDEGKGFF
+25 QTATV
-38 LFPHDGIEEGNAY
+38 DGINYYLNA
-51 TSGNYGDFNQENKL
+51 DAK
-65 QTAYFYSQDSNNFY
+65 TAEVTKSNA
-79 NYDIGNS
+79 
-86 VWYFERTGDKYY
+86 TGD
-98 IHNKYNEYLAIDDN
+98 
-112 GYVCT
+112 
-117 GSLQKALE
+117 
-125 FYVTNVEKDS
+125 
-135 NHIYIFPC
+135 
-143 KSVLSYVQSDID
+143 
-155 LVDANDCIIKVNG
+155 
-168 IKYLIYKNSKKATVI
+168 
-183 PKLLNEYDS
+183 
-192 STDYKGE
+192 
-199 IVIPETFNY
+199 IVIPEKITVD
-208 NGNEYTVTDVKP
+208 GVEYSVTRI
-220 GVFAECK
+220 GYEAFRECK
-227 DITRVTLPQSITN
+227 
-240 IRTSCFA
+240 A
-247 LCPGLISVDIPS
+247 
-259 VTKIGDDAFRGCTSL
+259 L
-274 TSADFPKVSSIG
+274 TSVK
-286 DNAFKR
+286 
-292 CSSLTSLDFP
+292 
-302 LVTSIGRYAFDGC
+302 
-315 SSVFS
+315 
-320 IDMPLMTSISGRM
+320 MP
-333 FFNCSNLTSINIPS
+333 
-347 VTSVGYMAFYHC
+347 
-359 SNLTSIN
+359 
-366 LPSVASIEGN
+366 
-376 AFNSCSNLTSINMT
+376 
-390 SVTSIGDGAFGGCS
+390 SVTSIGSCAFYLCS

-410 PSVKNIGSDTFS
+410 PLVSSLGSEAFYGCSSITSVAMPSVTSIGLCVFEDCSSLTSVVMPSVKSIEGNAFYECTRLTSVYMPSVTSLGNSAFS
-422 GCPITNLSLPST
+422 RCPITNLSLPTT
-434 LSSIGDRCF
+434 LTSIGYGCF
-443 TKVREI
+443 TETREI
-449 TLAATNPPTLGSNP
+449 TLAATIPAALGDNVF
-463 WEYVLIK
+463 WESAVIR

-477 DYRTAAGW
+477 DYRTAVGW
-485 SDYKDQILSMSDI
+485 SDFKDRIFSMSDI

-503 AVTAQDKESG
+503 TVTAQEKESG
-513 LLNVLTQD
+513 LQNVLGQD
-521 NLYKVESLKVTGT
+521 NLGKVVSLKVRGT
-534 INGYDIMVIRNKL
+534 INSYDIMVIRNKM
-547 PLLHHL
+547 PILHNL
-553 DLTDADIVA
+553 DLTDATIVA
-562 NDYEYYTGCHTED
+562 NDYEYYTGSHTED
-575 NIVGQSMFY
+575 NVIGVGMFGN
-584 MLKKIESVKLP
+584 LAKLVSVKLP
-595 KNATVI
+595 KDANSI
-601 SNGAFLGC
+601 RGGALSSC
-609 DRLENIVLPV
+609 SSLVEVSLPA
-619 KLETIGRYAFNG
+619 KLEI
-631 CIKLKDIEFPFALK
+631 
-645 TIDYYAFYGC
+645 
-655 SQLEHIKL
+655 
-663 PSMLKTLGSSAFESC
+663 LGNSAFSGC
-678 SKLKSIELPPT
+678 TNLTNIDLPPT
-689 LRTIGSSAFYGC
+689 LKTVGGAAFKGCANLTNIDLPPTLKTIGGSAFQNC
-701 YGLETISLPGVE
+701 SSLEKISLPGVE
-713 TIGEAAFQGCSK
+713 TIGGSAFSRCSK
-725 LTEIRIP
+725 LTEVRIP
-732 STLKSIDD
+732 STLKSIGNG
-740 RAFNCKNLQKVY
+740 AFDIQGLKKVY
-752 TYTVEPVNIGQ
+752 TYTVEPIGIGQ
-763 TTFSN
+763 GTFAKTA
-768 YATATLYV
+768 YETATLYI
-776 PRQAYNNYYYN
+776 PKQSKNNYYWN
-787 TQWSQFPTPV
+787 TQWSQFAKLE

-805 FYLNKEFT
+805 FYLNKEYT
-813 LEDRFTGEPDI
+813 LNDRFTGEPDI
-824 DINPGGGIIVPGK
+824 DINPGGGIIVPDK
-837 PELPPQ
+837 PEQGDQ

-941 ASLDCTLS
+941 TSLDCTLS

-955 AFGKLPKVDVDT
+955 KFGKLPKVDVDT

-1000 TSPITRWNSN
+1000 KSPITRWNSD

-1023 VFLNPFEAFFVQCPK
+1023 AFLNPFEAFFVQCPK

-1043 NFGGDN
+1043 NFGGDK

-1247 RTQDGFLGLAK
+1247 RTQDGFLGLTK

>member
-1 MTHKTFINIC
+1 MTHKTIINIC
-11 FVLLALLFPLTMQA
+11 ITLIALCWTVAIQA
-25 QHKSPLDEGKGFF
+25 QTATV
-38 LFPHDGIEEGNAY
+38 DGI
-51 TSGNYGDFNQENKL
+51 NYSLNGYAK
-65 QTAYFYSQDSNNFY
+65 TASVAKSN
-79 NYDIGNS
+79 
-86 VWYFERTGDKYY
+86 VTGD
-98 IHNKYNEYLAIDDN
+98 
-112 GYVCT
+112 
-117 GSLQKALE
+117 
-125 FYVTNVEKDS
+125 
-135 NHIYIFPC
+135 
-143 KSVLSYVQSDID
+143 
-155 LVDANDCIIKVNG
+155 
-168 IKYLIYKNSKKATVI
+168 
-183 PKLLNEYDS
+183 
-192 STDYKGE
+192 
-199 IVIPETFNY
+199 IVIPEKI
-208 NGNEYTVTDVKP
+208 TVD
-220 GVFAECK
+220 GVDYSVTSIGYEAFSECK
-227 DITRVTLPQSITN
+227 AL
-240 IRTSCFA
+240 TS
-247 LCPGLISVDIPS
+247 VKMPS
-259 VTKIGDDAFRGCTSL
+259 VTAINDYAFDNCSNL
-274 TSADFPKVSSIG
+274 TSVDM
-286 DNAFKR
+286 
-292 CSSLTSLDFP
+292 P
-302 LVTSIGRYAFDGC
+302 LVTSIGSQAFSKC
-315 SSVFS
+315 KA
-320 IDMPLMTSISGRM
+320 
-333 FFNCSNLTSINIPS
+333 LTS
-347 VTSVGYMAFYHC
+347 
-359 SNLTSIN
+359 
-366 LPSVASIEGN
+366 VA
-376 AFNSCSNLTSINMT
+376 MP
-390 SVTSIGDGAFGGCS
+390 SVTSIGYYAFGSCS
-404 ITSVDM
+404 SLASVAM
-410 PSVKNIGSDTFS
+410 PSVTSIGSQAFNGCSSLTSVAMPSVTRIKEIAFS
-422 GCPITNLSLPST
+422 SCSSLTSVAMPSVTSIGSQAFRSCSRLTSVNMPLVTSIDYEAFMDCPIINLSLPAT
-434 LSSIGDRCF
+434 LTSIGNSCF
-443 TKVREI
+443 TATREI
-449 TLAATNPPTLGSNP
+449 TLAATAPAALGTDAF
-463 WEYVLIK
+463 WKYAVIR

-485 SDYKDQILSMSDI
+485 SNYKDQIFSMSDI
-498 TDYDV
+498 TNYNV
-503 AVTAQDKESG
+503 PVTAQDKESG
-513 LLNVLTQD
+513 LQNVITQD
-521 NLYKVESLKVTGT
+521 KLGKVVSLKVTGT
-534 INGYDIMVIRNKL
+534 INGYDIMVIRNKM
-547 PLLHHL
+547 PNLHYL
-553 DLTDADIVA
+553 DLTDATIVA
-562 NDYEYYTGCHTED
+562 NDYKYYEGYHSED
-575 NIVGQSMFY
+575 NVIGDNMFLGLY
-584 MLKKIESVKLP
+584 KLLSVKLP
-595 KNATVI
+595 KNITSIRNRA
-601 SNGAFLGC
+601 LGWC
-609 DRLENIVLPV
+609 SSLVEVVLPV
-619 KLETIGRYAFNG
+619 KLESIGGSAFEDCSNLTN
-631 CIKLKDIEFPFALK
+631 IDFPPTLK
-645 TIDYYAFYGC
+645 TIGQSALNSC
-655 SQLEHIKL
+655 RS
-663 PSMLKTLGSSAFESC
+663 LK
-678 SKLKSIELPPT
+678 K
-689 LRTIGSSAFYGC
+689 
-701 YGLETISLPGVE
+701 ISLPGVE
-713 TIGEAAFQGCSK
+713 SIGDYAFGNCHK
-725 LTEIRIP
+725 LTEVRIP
-732 STLKSIDD
+732 STLKSIGDG
-740 RAFNCKNLQKVY
+740 AFNCGNLKKVY
-752 TYTVEPVNIGQ
+752 AYTVEPINIGQ
-763 TTFSN
+763 STFSE
-768 YATATLYV
+768 TAYETGTLYI
-776 PRQAYNNYYYN
+776 PKQSKNNYYWN
-787 TQWSQFPTPV
+787 TQWSQFAKLE

-824 DINPGGGIIVPGK
+824 DINPGGGIIVPNDPNK
-837 PELPPQ
+837 PGQ

-902 KFVFRTYNGAIRAKY
+902 KFVFRTYNGDIRAKY
-917 GKGGWIDLDSS
+917 GKGGWIDLKES
-928 EEYLYPGKGYIFQ
+928 EEYFEPGKGYIFQ

-949 IKIEKS
+949 IKIEKNE
-955 AFGKLPKVDVDT
+955 FGNLPKLDFDT

-1000 TSPITRWNSN
+1000 TSPITRWNSDSN
-1010 SKTYEAV
+1010 TYEAV

-1023 VFLNPFEAFFVQCPK
+1023 AFLNPFEAFFVQCPK
-1038 DNDDI
+1038 DNGII
-1043 NFGGDN
+1043 NFGGDK

-1120 ELYTV
+1120 ELYSV

>member
-1 MTHKTFINIC
+1 M
-11 FVLLALLFPLTMQA
+11 V
-25 QHKSPLDEGKGFF
+25 
-38 LFPHDGIEEGNAY
+38 
-51 TSGNYGDFNQENKL
+51 
-65 QTAYFYSQDSNNFY
+65 
-79 NYDIGNS
+79 
-86 VWYFERTGDKYY
+86 
-98 IHNKYNEYLAIDDN
+98 
-112 GYVCT
+112 
-117 GSLQKALE
+117 
-125 FYVTNVEKDS
+125 
-135 NHIYIFPC
+135 
-143 KSVLSYVQSDID
+143 
-155 LVDANDCIIKVNG
+155 
-168 IKYLIYKNSKKATVI
+168 
-183 PKLLNEYDS
+183 
-192 STDYKGE
+192 
-199 IVIPETFNY
+199 
-208 NGNEYTVTDVKP
+208 
-220 GVFAECK
+220 
-227 DITRVTLPQSITN
+227 
-240 IRTSCFA
+240 
-247 LCPGLISVDIPS
+247 
-259 VTKIGDDAFRGCTSL
+259 
-274 TSADFPKVSSIG
+274 
-286 DNAFKR
+286 
-292 CSSLTSLDFP
+292 
-302 LVTSIGRYAFDGC
+302 
-315 SSVFS
+315 
-320 IDMPLMTSISGRM
+320 
-333 FFNCSNLTSINIPS
+333 
-347 VTSVGYMAFYHC
+347 
-359 SNLTSIN
+359 
-366 LPSVASIEGN
+366 
-376 AFNSCSNLTSINMT
+376 
-390 SVTSIGDGAFGGCS
+390 
-404 ITSVDM
+404 
-410 PSVKNIGSDTFS
+410 
-422 GCPITNLSLPST
+422 
-434 LSSIGDRCF
+434 
-443 TKVREI
+443 
-449 TLAATNPPTLGSNP
+449 
-463 WEYVLIK
+463 
-470 VPESAVN
+470 
-477 DYRTAAGW
+477 
-485 SDYKDQILSMSDI
+485 
-498 TDYDV
+498 
-503 AVTAQDKESG
+503 
-513 LLNVLTQD
+513 
-521 NLYKVESLKVTGT
+521 SLKVTGT
-534 INGYDIMVIRNKL
+534 INGYDIMIIHNKM
-547 PLLHHL
+547 PYLHHL
-553 DLTDADIVA
+553 DLTDATIVA
-562 NDYEYYTGCHTED
+562 NDYEYYEGCHTED
-575 NIVGQSMFY
+575 NIIGDNMFAS
-584 MLKKIESVKLP
+584 LDNLLSVKLP
-595 KNATVI
+595 KNAI
-601 SNGAFLGC
+601 SIRDGALQLCGYLG
-609 DRLENIVLPV
+609 EVVLPV
-619 KLETIGRYAFNG
+619 RLETIGG
-631 CIKLKDIEFPFALK
+631 L
-645 TIDYYAFYGC
+645 AFYYC
-655 SQLEHIKL
+655 SRLTNID
-663 PSMLKTLGSSAFESC
+663 
-678 SKLKSIELPPT
+678 LPPT
-689 LRTIGSSAFYGC
+689 LKTIGIWAFYNCGR
-701 YGLETISLPGVE
+701 LKKISLPGVE
-713 TIGEAAFQGCSK
+713 TIGEYAFYDCSK
-725 LTEIRIP
+725 LAEVRIP
-732 STLKSIDD
+732 STLKSIGNF
-740 RAFNCKNLQKVY
+740 AFNSSKLKKVY
-752 TYTVEPVNIGQ
+752 TYVVEPINIGQ
-763 TTFSN
+763 YTFPKTT
-768 YATATLYV
+768 YETATLYI
-776 PRQAYNNYYYN
+776 PKQSKNNYYWN
-787 TQWSQFPTPV
+787 TQWSQFAKLE

-805 FYLNKEFT
+805 FYLNKEYT
-813 LEDRFTGEPDI
+813 LNDRFTGEPDI

-902 KFVFRTYNGAIRAKY
+902 KFVFRTYNGAIRAEY

-928 EEYLYPGKGYIFQ
+928 EEFLYPGKGYIFQ

-955 AFGKLPKVDVDT
+955 VFKNLPNVNVDT
-967 KLDIHTST
+967 KLDIHASTTT
-975 NEQNASWNFVGNP
+975 NEQDASWNFVGNP

-1000 TSPITRWNSN
+1000 TSPITRWNSDSN
-1010 SKTYEAV
+1010 TYEAV

-1023 VFLNPFEAFFVQCPK
+1023 AFLNPFEAFFVQCPN

-1107 DCDAAKFESNGAS
+1107 ECDAAKFESNGAS

-1207 GDIVTTTGV
+1207 GDIVSTTGV

-1234 LHVYA
+1234 LHVYT

-1247 RTQDGFLGLAK
+1247 RTQDGFLGLTK

>member
-1 MTHKTFINIC
+1 MTHKTIINIC
-11 FVLLALLFPLTMQA
+11 LTLIALCCTMAIQA
-25 QHKSPLDEGKGFF
+25 QTATV
-38 LFPHDGIEEGNAY
+38 DGINYYLY
-51 TSGNYGDFNQENKL
+51 TDTK
-65 QTAYFYSQDSNNFY
+65 TADVTSST
-79 NYDIGNS
+79 
-86 VWYFERTGDKYY
+86 VTGD
-98 IHNKYNEYLAIDDN
+98 
-112 GYVCT
+112 
-117 GSLQKALE
+117 
-125 FYVTNVEKDS
+125 
-135 NHIYIFPC
+135 
-143 KSVLSYVQSDID
+143 
-155 LVDANDCIIKVNG
+155 
-168 IKYLIYKNSKKATVI
+168 
-183 PKLLNEYDS
+183 
-192 STDYKGE
+192 
-199 IVIPETFNY
+199 IVIPEKITVD
-208 NGNEYTVTDVKP
+208 GVEYSVE
-220 GVFAECK
+220 GMYRYVFKNCK
-227 DITRVTLPQSITN
+227 SITSVKMPSVRYLPEN
-240 IRTSCFA
+240 TFEECSN
-247 LCPGLISVDIPS
+247 LTSVDMPS
-259 VTKIGDDAFRGCTSL
+259 VTNIGRWAFKNCESL
-274 TSADFPKVSSIG
+274 TSVNMPSVTDISS
-286 DNAFKR
+286 
-292 CSSLTSLDFP
+292 
-302 LVTSIGRYAFDGC
+302 YAFDGC
-315 SSVFS
+315 SSLTSV
-320 IDMPLMTSISGRM
+320 DMPLVTNIS
-333 FFNCSNLTSINIPS
+333 S
-347 VTSVGYMAFYHC
+347 YAF
-359 SNLTSIN
+359 S
-366 LPSVASIEGN
+366 
-376 AFNSCSNLTSINMT
+376 SCSNLTSVDMPL
-390 SVTSIGDGAFGGCS
+390 VTRIGDYAFGGCPIRKLYLPTTLTS
-404 ITSVDM
+404 IAEY
-410 PSVKNIGSDTFS
+410 
-422 GCPITNLSLPST
+422 
-434 LSSIGDRCF
+434 CF
-443 TKVREI
+443 TSTREI
-449 TLAATNPPTLGSNP
+449 TLAATTPVALATNALWN
-463 WEYVLIK
+463 YVVIR

-485 SDYKDQILSMSDI
+485 SNYKDQIFSMSDI

-503 AVTAQDKESG
+503 PVTAQEKESG

-521 NLYKVESLKVTGT
+521 KLGKVVSLKVMGT
-534 INGYDIMVIRNKL
+534 INGYDIMVIRNKM
-547 PLLHHL
+547 PYLHYL
-553 DLTDADIVA
+553 DLTDATIVA
-562 NDYEYYTGCHTED
+562 NDFEYYTGYHTED
-575 NIVGQSMFY
+575 NIIGNNMFAG
-584 MLKKIESVKLP
+584 LGKLVSVKLP
-595 KNATVI
+595 KNATSI
-601 SNGAFLGC
+601 RNGALYDC
-609 DRLENIVLPV
+609 SSLVEVVLPV
-619 KLETIGRYAFNG
+619 KLESIGGSAFYYCSNLTNIDLPPTLKTIGWNAFNG
-631 CIKLKDIEFPFALK
+631 C
-645 TIDYYAFYGC
+645 
-655 SQLEHIKL
+655 SRLEN
-663 PSMLKTLGSSAFESC
+663 
-678 SKLKSIELPPT
+678 
-689 LRTIGSSAFYGC
+689 
-701 YGLETISLPGVE
+701 ISLPGVE
-713 TIGEAAFQGCSK
+713 SIDGYAFGSCSK
-725 LTEIRIP
+725 LTEVRIP
-732 STLKSIDD
+732 STLKSIGDG
-740 RAFNCKNLQKVY
+740 AFDIQGLKKVY
-752 TYTVEPVNIGQ
+752 TYTVEPINIGQ
-763 TTFSN
+763 GTFPKTT
-768 YATATLYV
+768 YETATLYI
-776 PRQAYNNYYYN
+776 PKQSKNNYYWN
-787 TQWSQFPTPV
+787 TQWSQFAKLE

-805 FYLNKEFT
+805 FYLNKEYT
-813 LEDRFTGEPDI
+813 LNDRFTGEPDI
-824 DINPGGGIIVPGK
+824 DINPGGGIIVPDK
-837 PELPPQ
+837 PEQGDQ

-902 KFVFRTYNGAIRAKY
+902 KFVFRTYNGGIRAKY

-928 EEYLYPGKGYIFQ
+928 EEYLNPGKGYIFQ

-967 KLDIHTST
+967 NLDIHTST

-1000 TSPITRWNSN
+1000 TSPITRWNSDSN
-1010 SKTYEAV
+1010 TYEAV

-1023 VFLNPFEAFFVQCPK
+1023 AFLNPFEAFFVQCPK

-1049 RLTQTGRDKKMN
+1049 RLTQTGRDKQMN

>member
-11 FVLLALLFPLTMQA
+11 LTLIALCWTMAIQA
-25 QHKSPLDEGKGFF
+25 RDVTV
-38 LFPHDGIEEGNAY
+38 DGI
-51 TSGNYGDFNQENKL
+51 NYYFSYSSK
-65 QTAYFYSQDSNNFY
+65 TAQVTESN
-79 NYDIGNS
+79 
-86 VWYFERTGDKYY
+86 VTGD
-98 IHNKYNEYLAIDDN
+98 
-112 GYVCT
+112 
-117 GSLQKALE
+117 
-125 FYVTNVEKDS
+125 
-135 NHIYIFPC
+135 
-143 KSVLSYVQSDID
+143 
-155 LVDANDCIIKVNG
+155 
-168 IKYLIYKNSKKATVI
+168 
-183 PKLLNEYDS
+183 
-192 STDYKGE
+192 
-199 IVIPETFNY
+199 IVIPEKITVDGVEYPVTMINY
-208 NGNEYTVTDVKP
+208 GAFKDCKALTSVK
-220 GVFAECK
+220 
-227 DITRVTLPQSITN
+227 
-240 IRTSCFA
+240 
-247 LCPGLISVDIPS
+247 IPS
-259 VTKIGDDAFRGCTSL
+259 VTKIANDVFRGC
-274 TSADFPKVSSIG
+274 
-286 DNAFKR
+286 
-292 CSSLTSLDFP
+292 SSLSSVDMP
-302 LVTSIGRYAFDGC
+302 LVTSIGDYAFYGC
-315 SSVFS
+315 SS
-320 IDMPLMTSISGRM
+320 L
-333 FFNCSNLTSINIPS
+333 
-347 VTSVGYMAFYHC
+347 A
-359 SNLTSIN
+359 
-366 LPSVASIEGN
+366 
-376 AFNSCSNLTSINMT
+376 
-390 SVTSIGDGAFGGCS
+390 
-404 ITSVDM
+404 SVDM
-410 PSVKNIGSDTFS
+410 PSVTSIGIYAFGCCLSFISVDMPLVTSIGNYAFYSCSSLASVDMPSVTNIDIYAFQACSSLTSVDMPLVTSIGDYAFS
-422 GCPITNLSLPST
+422 TCPIANLSLPTT
-434 LSSIGDRCF
+434 LTSIGNGCF
-443 TKVREI
+443 TETREI
-449 TLAATNPPTLGSNP
+449 TLAATTPAALGTG
-463 WEYVLIK
+463 VFGGAVIR

-485 SDYKDQILSMSDI
+485 SNYKNQILSMSDI

-503 AVTAQDKESG
+503 TVTAQEKESG
-513 LLNVLTQD
+513 LLNVITQD
-521 NLYKVESLKVTGT
+521 NLGKVVSLKVTGT
-534 INGYDIMVIRNKL
+534 INSYDILVIRNKT
-547 PLLHHL
+547 PNLHYL
-553 DLTDADIVA
+553 DLTDATIVA
-562 NDYEYYTGCHTED
+562 NDYEYYTGCHTVD
-575 NIVGQSMFY
+575 DIIGNNMFY
-584 MLKKIESVKLP
+584 DLDKLVSIKLP
-595 KNATVI
+595 KNATCI
-601 SNGAFLGC
+601 EHMALRHCSNLAEVVLPVRLETIESGAFQYC
-609 DRLENIVLPV
+609 DRLTKI
-619 KLETIGRYAFNG
+619 
-631 CIKLKDIEFPFALK
+631 DFPPTLK
-645 TIDYYAFYGC
+645 TINSAAFQVCG
-655 SQLEHIKL
+655 SLEQ
-663 PSMLKTLGSSAFESC
+663 
-678 SKLKSIELPPT
+678 
-689 LRTIGSSAFYGC
+689 
-701 YGLETISLPGVE
+701 ISLPGVE
-713 TIGEAAFQGCSK
+713 TIGNYAFEACSK
-725 LTEIRIP
+725 LTEVRIP
-732 STLKSIDD
+732 STLKSIGDG
-740 RAFNCKNLQKVY
+740 AFNCGNLKKVY
-752 TYTVEPVNIGQ
+752 TYTVEPISIGQ
-763 TTFSN
+763 ETFSK
-768 YATATLYV
+768 TAYETGTLNI
-776 PRQAYNNYYYN
+776 PKQSSKNYYWN
-787 TQWSQFPTPV
+787 TQWSQFAKLE

-805 FYLNKEFT
+805 FYLNKEYT
-813 LEDRFTGEPDI
+813 LNDRFTGEPDI
-824 DINPGGGIIVPGK
+824 DINPGGGIIVPDK
-837 PELPPQ
+837 PEQGDQ

-917 GKGGWIDLDSS
+917 GKGGWIDLDNS

-949 IKIEKS
+949 IKIEKNE
-955 AFGKLPKVDVDT
+955 FGKLPKVDVDT
-967 KLDIHTST
+967 KLDIHASTTT
-975 NEQNASWNFVGNP
+975 NEQDASWNFVGNP

-1000 TSPITRWNSN
+1000 TSPITRWNSD

-1023 VFLNPFEAFFVQCPK
+1023 AFLNPFEAFFVQCPK

-1043 NFGGDN
+1043 NFGGDK

-1120 ELYTV
+1120 ELYSV

-1207 GDIVTTTGV
+1207 GDIVSTTGV
-1216 NVKPTDSGLN
+1216 NVKPTDCGLN

>member
-11 FVLLALLFPLTMQA
+11 LTLIALCWTVAIQA
-25 QHKSPLDEGKGFF
+25 QTATV
-38 LFPHDGIEEGNAY
+38 DGINYSLNA
-51 TSGNYGDFNQENKL
+51 DAK
-65 QTAYFYSQDSNNFY
+65 TAEVTKSTA
-79 NYDIGNS
+79 
-86 VWYFERTGDKYY
+86 TGD
-98 IHNKYNEYLAIDDN
+98 
-112 GYVCT
+112 
-117 GSLQKALE
+117 
-125 FYVTNVEKDS
+125 
-135 NHIYIFPC
+135 
-143 KSVLSYVQSDID
+143 
-155 LVDANDCIIKVNG
+155 
-168 IKYLIYKNSKKATVI
+168 
-183 PKLLNEYDS
+183 
-192 STDYKGE
+192 
-199 IVIPETFNY
+199 IVIPEKITVD
-208 NGNEYTVTDVKP
+208 GVEYTVTRIDNQA
-220 GVFAECK
+220 FMDCK
-227 DITRVTLPQSITN
+227 ALASVTM
-240 IRTSCFA
+240 
-247 LCPGLISVDIPS
+247 PS
-259 VTKIGDDAFRGCTSL
+259 VT
-274 TSADFPKVSSIG
+274 SIG
-286 DNAFKR
+286 AQAFMF
-292 CSSLTSLDFP
+292 CHALASVTMP
-302 LVTSIGRYAFDGC
+302 LVTSIGGQAFW
-315 SSVFS
+315 
-320 IDMPLMTSISGRM
+320 
-333 FFNCSNLTSINIPS
+333 
-347 VTSVGYMAFYHC
+347 
-359 SNLTSIN
+359 
-366 LPSVASIEGN
+366 
-376 AFNSCSNLTSINMT
+376 SCSNLTSVTMP
-390 SVTSIGDGAFGGCS
+390 SVTSINDFAFSSCSSLVSVSMPLVTSIGGSAFGGCS
-404 ITSVDM
+404 NLASVTMPLVTSIGGQAFNSCSSLTSVDM
-410 PSVKNIGSDTFS
+410 PLVTSIDNQAFS
-422 GCPITNLSLPST
+422 GCSSLTSVTMPLVTSIGNEAFQDSPITHLSLPAT
-434 LSSIGDRCF
+434 LTSIGKDCF
-443 TKVREI
+443 GQTREI
-449 TLAATNPPTLGSNP
+449 TLAATTLFTFEIGSL
-463 WEYVLIK
+463 WKYAVIR
-470 VPESAVN
+470 VPESAVD

-485 SDYKDQILSMSDI
+485 SNYKDQIFSMSDI

-503 AVTAQDKESG
+503 TVTAQEKESG
-513 LLNVLTQD
+513 LHNMITEA
-521 NLYKVESLKVTGT
+521 NLSKVVSLKVTGT
-534 INGYDIMVIRNKL
+534 INGYDIMAIRNKM
-547 PLLHHL
+547 PYLHHL
-553 DLTDADIVA
+553 DLTDATIVA
-562 NDYEYYTGCHTED
+562 NDFEYYTGCHTED
-575 NIVGQSMFY
+575 NVIGDYMFY
-584 MLKKIESVKLP
+584 NLDKLISVKLP
-595 KNATVI
+595 KNATSIRSCALSDCYSLVEVI
-601 SNGAFLGC
+601 
-609 DRLENIVLPV
+609 LPV
-619 KLETIGRYAFNG
+619 KLE
-631 CIKLKDIEFPFALK
+631 E
-645 TIDYYAFYGC
+645 
-655 SQLEHIKL
+655 
-663 PSMLKTLGSSAFESC
+663 
-678 SKLKSIELPPT
+678 
-689 LRTIGSSAFYGC
+689 IGSSAFNFCSNLKNIDFPPTLKTIGSHAFQRC
-701 YGLETISLPGVE
+701 DRLEKISLPGVE
-713 TIGEAAFQGCSK
+713 TIYYSAFLGCST
-725 LTEIRIP
+725 LTEVRIP
-732 STLKSIDD
+732 STLKSIGDC
-740 RAFNCKNLQKVY
+740 AFLCENLKKVY
-752 TYTVEPVNIGQ
+752 TYTVEPINIGQ
-763 TTFSN
+763 NTFTKST
-768 YATATLYV
+768 YETGTLYI
-776 PRQAYNNYYYN
+776 PKQSKNNYYWN
-787 TQWSQFPTPV
+787 TQWSQFSKLE

-805 FYLNKEFT
+805 FYLNKEYT
-813 LEDRFTGEPDI
+813 LNDRFTGEPDI

-902 KFVFRTYNGAIRAKY
+902 KFVFRTYNGAIRAEY

-928 EEYLYPGKGYIFQ
+928 EEFLYPGKGYIFQ

-1000 TSPITRWNSN
+1000 KSPITRWNSD

-1023 VFLNPFEAFFVQCPK
+1023 AFLNPFEAFFVQCPK

-1207 GDIVTTTGV
+1207 GDIVSTTGV
-1216 NVKPTDSGLN
+1216 NVKPTDCGLN

-1239 LNGALYAT
+1239 PNGALYAT

>member
-11 FVLLALLFPLTMQA
+11 LTLIALCWTMTIQA
-25 QHKSPLDEGKGFF
+25 QTATV
-38 LFPHDGIEEGNAY
+38 DGI
-51 TSGNYGDFNQENKL
+51 NYYLRSDK
-65 QTAYFYSQDSNNFY
+65 TATVTAST
-79 NYDIGNS
+79 
-86 VWYFERTGDKYY
+86 VTGD
-98 IHNKYNEYLAIDDN
+98 
-112 GYVCT
+112 
-117 GSLQKALE
+117 
-125 FYVTNVEKDS
+125 
-135 NHIYIFPC
+135 
-143 KSVLSYVQSDID
+143 
-155 LVDANDCIIKVNG
+155 
-168 IKYLIYKNSKKATVI
+168 
-183 PKLLNEYDS
+183 
-192 STDYKGE
+192 
-199 IVIPETFNY
+199 IVIPEKITVDGVNY
-208 NGNEYTVTDVKP
+208 
-220 GVFAECK
+220 
-227 DITRVTLPQSITN
+227 
-240 IRTSCFA
+240 
-247 LCPGLISVDIPS
+247 
-259 VTKIGDDAFRGCTSL
+259 
-274 TSADFPKVSSIG
+274 
-286 DNAFKR
+286 
-292 CSSLTSLDFP
+292 
-302 LVTSIGRYAFDGC
+302 
-315 SSVFS
+315 
-320 IDMPLMTSISGRM
+320 
-333 FFNCSNLTSINIPS
+333 
-347 VTSVGYMAFYHC
+347 
-359 SNLTSIN
+359 
-366 LPSVASIEGN
+366 
-376 AFNSCSNLTSINMT
+376 
-390 SVTSIGDGAFGGCS
+390 SVTSIGNEAFKDSKALTSVAMPSVTS
-404 ITSVDM
+404 IGYCAFEDCEALTSVDM
-410 PSVKNIGSDTFS
+410 PSVTSIGNQAFYGCSSLTSVTMPSVKSIGNEAFYS
-422 GCPITNLSLPST
+422 CPITNLSLPAT
-434 LSSIGDRCF
+434 LTSIGNSCF
-443 TKVREI
+443 IKTREI
-449 TLAATNPPTLGSNP
+449 TLAATTPAALGTNVF
-463 WEYVLIK
+463 WKYAVIR
-470 VPESAVN
+470 VPESAV
-477 DYRTAAGW
+477 DAYRTAAGW
-485 SDYKDQILSMSDI
+485 SNYKDKILSMSDK

-503 AVTAQDKESG
+503 TVTAQEKESG
-513 LLNVLTQD
+513 LLNMITQD
-521 NLYKVESLKVTGT
+521 NLGKVVSLKVTGT
-534 INGYDIMVIRNKL
+534 INGYDIMVIRNKM
-547 PLLHHL
+547 PNLHYL
-553 DLTDADIVA
+553 DLTDATIVA
-562 NDYEYYTGCHTED
+562 NNYYYYLNCYTKD
-575 NIVGQSMFY
+575 NVIGAFMFY
-584 MLKKIESVKLP
+584 DLEKFISVKLP
-595 KNATVI
+595 KNATLI
-601 SNGAFLGC
+601 ELKALGNC
-609 DRLENIVLPV
+609 TNLAEVVLPV
-619 KLETIGRYAFNG
+619 KLERIEGAAFIN
-631 CIKLKDIEFPFALK
+631 CKNVTNVD
-645 TIDYYAFYGC
+645 
-655 SQLEHIKL
+655 
-663 PSMLKTLGSSAFESC
+663 
-678 SKLKSIELPPT
+678 LPPT
-689 LRTIGSSAFYGC
+689 LKTIGNDAFCGC
-701 YGLETISLPGVE
+701 SLKKISLPGVE
-713 TIGEAAFQGCSK
+713 SIGGSAFECST
-725 LTEIRIP
+725 LAEVRIP
-732 STLKSIDD
+732 STLKSIGDN
-740 RAFNCKNLQKVY
+740 AFRCEKLKKVY
-752 TYTVEPVNIGQ
+752 TYTVEPINIGQ
-763 TTFSN
+763 NTFDKTT
-768 YATATLYV
+768 YETGTLYI
-776 PRQAYNNYYYN
+776 PKQSKNNYYWN
-787 TQWSQFPTPV
+787 TQWSQFSKLV

-813 LEDRFTGEPDI
+813 LDDRFTGEPDI
-824 DINPGGGIIVPGK
+824 DINPGGGIIVPDDPKK
-837 PELPPQ
+837 PDQPDQ

-902 KFVFRTYNGAIRAKY
+902 KFVFRTYNGDIRAKY
-917 GKGGWIDLDSS
+917 GKGGWIDLDRS

-1000 TSPITRWNSN
+1000 NSPITRWNSDSN
-1010 SKTYEAV
+1010 TYEAV

-1023 VFLNPFEAFFVQCPK
+1023 AFLNPFEAFFVQCPK

-1247 RTQDGFLGLAK
+1247 RTQDGFLGLTK

>member
-1 MTHKTFINIC
+1 M
-11 FVLLALLFPLTMQA
+11 
-25 QHKSPLDEGKGFF
+25 
-38 LFPHDGIEEGNAY
+38 
-51 TSGNYGDFNQENKL
+51 
-65 QTAYFYSQDSNNFY
+65 
-79 NYDIGNS
+79 
-86 VWYFERTGDKYY
+86 
-98 IHNKYNEYLAIDDN
+98 
-112 GYVCT
+112 
-117 GSLQKALE
+117 
-125 FYVTNVEKDS
+125 
-135 NHIYIFPC
+135 
-143 KSVLSYVQSDID
+143 
-155 LVDANDCIIKVNG
+155 
-168 IKYLIYKNSKKATVI
+168 
-183 PKLLNEYDS
+183 
-192 STDYKGE
+192 
-199 IVIPETFNY
+199 
-208 NGNEYTVTDVKP
+208 
-220 GVFAECK
+220 
-227 DITRVTLPQSITN
+227 
-240 IRTSCFA
+240 
-247 LCPGLISVDIPS
+247 
-259 VTKIGDDAFRGCTSL
+259 
-274 TSADFPKVSSIG
+274 
-286 DNAFKR
+286 
-292 CSSLTSLDFP
+292 P
-302 LVTSIGRYAFDGC
+302 LVTRIEYWAFKD
-315 SSVFS
+315 
-320 IDMPLMTSISGRM
+320 
-333 FFNCSNLTSINIPS
+333 CSNL
-347 VTSVGYMAFYHC
+347 
-359 SNLTSIN
+359 
-366 LPSVASIEGN
+366 
-376 AFNSCSNLTSINMT
+376 
-390 SVTSIGDGAFGGCS
+390 
-404 ITSVDM
+404 TSVDM
-410 PSVKNIGSDTFS
+410 PSVTSIDNYAFS
-422 GCPITNLSLPST
+422 GSPITKLSLPAT
-434 LSSIGDRCF
+434 LTSIGNNCF
-443 TKVREI
+443 DETREI
-449 TLAATNPPTLGSNP
+449 TLAATTPAALGTDVFWKSS
-463 WEYVLIK
+463 VIR

-485 SDYKDQILSMSDI
+485 SNYKNQILSMSDI

-503 AVTAQDKESG
+503 PVTAQEKESG
-513 LLNVLTQD
+513 LLNMITQD
-521 NLYKVESLKVTGT
+521 NLGKVVSLKVTGT
-534 INGYDIMVIRNKL
+534 INSYDILVIRNKM
-547 PLLHHL
+547 PYLHYL
-553 DLTDADIVA
+553 DLTDATIVA
-562 NDYEYYTGCHTED
+562 NDYEYYTGYHTED
-575 NIVGQSMFY
+575 NIIGDNMFAS
-584 MLKKIESVKLP
+584 LGKLVSVKLP
-595 KNATVI
+595 KNATSIRNCALYECSSLV
-601 SNGAFLGC
+601 
-609 DRLENIVLPV
+609 EVVLPV
-619 KLETIGRYAFNG
+619 KLESIGGSAFMYCSNLTNIDLPPTLKTIGWNAFNG
-631 CIKLKDIEFPFALK
+631 C
-645 TIDYYAFYGC
+645 
-655 SQLEHIKL
+655 SRLEN
-663 PSMLKTLGSSAFESC
+663 
-678 SKLKSIELPPT
+678 
-689 LRTIGSSAFYGC
+689 
-701 YGLETISLPGVE
+701 ISLPGVE
-713 TIGEAAFQGCSK
+713 SIDEYAFGSCSK
-725 LTEIRIP
+725 LTEVRIP
-732 STLKSIDD
+732 STLKSIGNG
-740 RAFNCKNLQKVY
+740 AFDIQGLKKVY
-752 TYTVEPVNIGQ
+752 TYTVEPINIGQ
-763 TTFSN
+763 GTFPKTT
-768 YATATLYV
+768 YETATLYI
-776 PRQAYNNYYYN
+776 PKQSKNNYYWN
-787 TQWSQFPTPV
+787 TQWSQFAKLE

-805 FYLNKEFT
+805 FYLNKEYT
-813 LEDRFTGEPDI
+813 LNDRFTGEPDI
-824 DINPGGGIIVPGK
+824 DINPGGGIIVPDK
-837 PELPPQ
+837 PEQ
-843 DADTIHIKGDGKNW
+843 GDQEADTVHIKADGKNW

-902 KFVFRTYNGAIRAKY
+902 KFVFRTYNGAIRADK

-1000 TSPITRWNSN
+1000 TSPITRWNSD

-1023 VFLNPFEAFFVQCPK
+1023 AFLNPFEAFFVQCPK

-1043 NFGGDN
+1043 NFGGDK

-1247 RTQDGFLGLAK
+1247 RTQDGFLGLTK

>member
-1 MTHKTFINIC
+1 MTHKTFFNIC
-11 FVLLALLFPLTMQA
+11 LTLIALCWTMAIQA
-25 QHKSPLDEGKGFF
+25 QTATV
-38 LFPHDGIEEGNAY
+38 DGI
-51 TSGNYGDFNQENKL
+51 NYNLNSDK
-65 QTAYFYSQDSNNFY
+65 TAEVTKSN
-79 NYDIGNS
+79 
-86 VWYFERTGDKYY
+86 VTGD
-98 IHNKYNEYLAIDDN
+98 
-112 GYVCT
+112 
-117 GSLQKALE
+117 
-125 FYVTNVEKDS
+125 
-135 NHIYIFPC
+135 
-143 KSVLSYVQSDID
+143 
-155 LVDANDCIIKVNG
+155 
-168 IKYLIYKNSKKATVI
+168 
-183 PKLLNEYDS
+183 
-192 STDYKGE
+192 
-199 IVIPETFNY
+199 IVIPEKITVD
-208 NGNEYTVTDVKP
+208 GVEYSVTSIGYQAFMECTALTSVKMSS
-220 GVFAECK
+220 
-227 DITRVTLPQSITN
+227 VTSIGSSAFQSCSN
-240 IRTSCFA
+240 
-247 LCPGLISVDIPS
+247 LISVSIPLVATLFDGAFQTCTNLIS
-259 VTKIGDDAFRGCTSL
+259 VEMPLVTAINNYAFNGCSNL
-274 TSADFPKVSSIG
+274 TSVDMPLVKSIG
-286 DNAFKR
+286 SQAFCF
-292 CSSLTSLDFP
+292 CSSLTSVDMP
-302 LVTSIGRYAFDGC
+302 LVTSISSLAFNGC
-315 SSVFS
+315 SS
-320 IDMPLMTSISGRM
+320 L
-333 FFNCSNLTSINIPS
+333 
-347 VTSVGYMAFYHC
+347 
-359 SNLTSIN
+359 
-366 LPSVASIEGN
+366 
-376 AFNSCSNLTSINMT
+376 
-390 SVTSIGDGAFGGCS
+390 
-404 ITSVDM
+404 TSVDM
-410 PSVKNIGSDTFS
+410 PLVTSISSQAFC
-422 GCPITNLSLPST
+422 GCPITNLSLPASLT
-434 LSSIGDRCF
+434 SIGNSCF
-443 TKVREI
+443 TATKEI
-449 TLAATNPPTLGSNP
+449 TLAATTPAVLGTDAF
-463 WEYVLIK
+463 WKYAVIR

-485 SDYKDQILSMSDI
+485 SNYKDQILSMSDK

-503 AVTAQDKESG
+503 PVTAQEKESG
-513 LLNVLTQD
+513 LLNMITQD
-521 NLYKVESLKVTGT
+521 KLGKVVSLKVTGT
-534 INGYDIMVIRNKL
+534 INSYDILVIRNKM
-547 PLLHHL
+547 PYLHYL
-553 DLTDADIVA
+553 DLTDATIVA
-562 NDYEYYTGCHTED
+562 NDYEYYTGYHTED
-575 NIVGQSMFY
+575 NIIGDNMFAS
-584 MLKKIESVKLP
+584 LGKLVSVKLP
-595 KNATVI
+595 KNATSIRHCALYECSSLV
-601 SNGAFLGC
+601 
-609 DRLENIVLPV
+609 EVVLPV
-619 KLETIGRYAFNG
+619 KLESIGGSAFMYCSNLTNIDLPPTLKTIGWNAFNG
-631 CIKLKDIEFPFALK
+631 C
-645 TIDYYAFYGC
+645 
-655 SQLEHIKL
+655 SRLEN
-663 PSMLKTLGSSAFESC
+663 
-678 SKLKSIELPPT
+678 
-689 LRTIGSSAFYGC
+689 
-701 YGLETISLPGVE
+701 ISLPGVE
-713 TIGEAAFQGCSK
+713 SIGDDAFSGCDF
-725 LTEIRIP
+725 TEVRIP
-732 STLKSIDD
+732 STLKSIGGG
-740 RAFNCKNLQKVY
+740 AFDCRNLKKVY
-752 TYTVEPVNIGQ
+752 TYTVEPINIGQ
-763 TTFSN
+763 NTF
-768 YATATLYV
+768 YKPVYETGILYI
-776 PRQAYNNYYYN
+776 PRQSSNNYYWN
-787 TQWSQFPTPV
+787 TQWSQFSKLV

-902 KFVFRTYNGAIRAKY
+902 KFVFRTYNGAIRADK

-955 AFGKLPKVDVDT
+955 AFGKLPNVNVDT

-1000 TSPITRWNSN
+1000 KSPITRWNSDSN
-1010 SKTYEAV
+1010 NYEAV

-1023 VFLNPFEAFFVQCPK
+1023 AFLNPFEAFFVQCPK

-1081 LTLSDGT
+1081 LTLCDGT

-1120 ELYTV
+1120 ELYSV

-1216 NVKPTDSGLN
+1216 NVKPTDCGLN

-1239 LNGALYAT
+1239 LNGSLYAT

>member
-1 MTHKTFINIC
+1 
-11 FVLLALLFPLTMQA
+11 
-25 QHKSPLDEGKGFF
+25 
-38 LFPHDGIEEGNAY
+38 
-51 TSGNYGDFNQENKL
+51 
-65 QTAYFYSQDSNNFY
+65 
-79 NYDIGNS
+79 
-86 VWYFERTGDKYY
+86 
-98 IHNKYNEYLAIDDN
+98 
-112 GYVCT
+112 
-117 GSLQKALE
+117 
-125 FYVTNVEKDS
+125 
-135 NHIYIFPC
+135 
-143 KSVLSYVQSDID
+143 
-155 LVDANDCIIKVNG
+155 
-168 IKYLIYKNSKKATVI
+168 
-183 PKLLNEYDS
+183 
-192 STDYKGE
+192 
-199 IVIPETFNY
+199 
-208 NGNEYTVTDVKP
+208 
-220 GVFAECK
+220 
-227 DITRVTLPQSITN
+227 
-240 IRTSCFA
+240 
-247 LCPGLISVDIPS
+247 
-259 VTKIGDDAFRGCTSL
+259 
-274 TSADFPKVSSIG
+274 
-286 DNAFKR
+286 
-292 CSSLTSLDFP
+292 
-302 LVTSIGRYAFDGC
+302 
-315 SSVFS
+315 
-320 IDMPLMTSISGRM
+320 
-333 FFNCSNLTSINIPS
+333 
-347 VTSVGYMAFYHC
+347 
-359 SNLTSIN
+359 
-366 LPSVASIEGN
+366 
-376 AFNSCSNLTSINMT
+376 
-390 SVTSIGDGAFGGCS
+390 
-404 ITSVDM
+404 
-410 PSVKNIGSDTFS
+410 
-422 GCPITNLSLPST
+422 
-434 LSSIGDRCF
+434 
-443 TKVREI
+443 
-449 TLAATNPPTLGSNP
+449 
-463 WEYVLIK
+463 
-470 VPESAVN
+470 
-477 DYRTAAGW
+477 
-485 SDYKDQILSMSDI
+485 MSDI
-498 TDYDV
+498 IDYDV
-503 AVTAQDKESG
+503 PVTAQEKESG
-513 LLNVLTQD
+513 LQNVLGQD
-521 NLYKVESLKVTGT
+521 NLGKVVSLKVRGT
-534 INGYDIMVIRNKL
+534 INSYDIMAIRNKM
-547 PLLHHL
+547 PYLHHL
-553 DLTDADIVA
+553 DLTDATIVA
-562 NDYEYYTGCHTED
+562 NDYEYYTGYHTEA
-575 NIVGQSMFY
+575 NVIGNYMFAS
-584 MLKKIESVKLP
+584 LGKLLSVKLP
-595 KNATVI
+595 MNAI
-601 SNGAFLGC
+601 SIRGNALLSC
-609 DRLENIVLPV
+609 SSLVEVVLPV
-619 KLETIGRYAFNG
+619 KLEEIGG
-631 CIKLKDIEFPFALK
+631 
-645 TIDYYAFYGC
+645 
-655 SQLEHIKL
+655 
-663 PSMLKTLGSSAFESC
+663 SAFSDC
-678 SKLKSIELPPT
+678 AELTNIDFPPT
-689 LRTIGSSAFYGC
+689 LKKIGSYAFLNC
-701 YGLETISLPGVE
+701 NRLEKISLPGVE
-713 TIGEAAFQGCSK
+713 AIDFGAFKNCNN
-725 LTEIRIP
+725 LTEVRIP
-732 STLKSIDD
+732 STLKSIGDG
-740 RAFNCKNLQKVY
+740 AFNCGSLKKVC
-752 TYTVEPVNIGQ
+752 TYTVEPINIGQ
-763 TTFSN
+763 NTFTKST
-768 YATATLYV
+768 YETGTLYI
-776 PRQAYNNYYYN
+776 PKQSKNNYYWN
-787 TQWSQFPTPV
+787 TQWSQFAKLE

-805 FYLNKEFT
+805 FYLNKEYT
-813 LEDRFTGEPDI
+813 LNDRFTGEPDI
-824 DINPGGGIIVPGK
+824 DINPGGGIIVPDK
-837 PELPPQ
+837 PEQGDQ

-902 KFVFRTYNGAIRAKY
+902 KFVFRTYNGAIRAEY

-928 EEYLYPGKGYIFQ
+928 KEYLEPGKSYIFQ

-955 AFGKLPKVDVDT
+955 EFGKLPKVDVDT
-967 KLDIHTST
+967 KLNIHTST

-1023 VFLNPFEAFFVQCPK
+1023 AFLNPFEAFFVQCPK

-1120 ELYTV
+1120 ELYSV

-1207 GDIVTTTGV
+1207 GDIVSTTGV
-1216 NVKPTDSGLN
+1216 NVKPTDCGLN

-1247 RTQDGFLGLAK
+1247 RTQDGFLGLTK

>member
-1 MTHKTFINIC
+1 MTHKTIINIC
-11 FVLLALLFPLTMQA
+11 LTLIALCWTMVIQA
-25 QHKSPLDEGKGFF
+25 QTATV
-38 LFPHDGIEEGNAY
+38 DGINYSLNADAK
-51 TSGNYGDFNQENKL
+51 TADVTGITISGD
-65 QTAYFYSQDSNNFY
+65 
-79 NYDIGNS
+79 
-86 VWYFERTGDKYY
+86 
-98 IHNKYNEYLAIDDN
+98 
-112 GYVCT
+112 
-117 GSLQKALE
+117 
-125 FYVTNVEKDS
+125 
-135 NHIYIFPC
+135 
-143 KSVLSYVQSDID
+143 
-155 LVDANDCIIKVNG
+155 
-168 IKYLIYKNSKKATVI
+168 
-183 PKLLNEYDS
+183 
-192 STDYKGE
+192 
-199 IVIPETFNY
+199 IVIPEKITVDGVEYSVEGMYPYIFSKRNSLTSVKMPSVRYLPENTF
-208 NGNEYTVTDVKP
+208 E
-220 GVFAECK
+220 ECSNL
-227 DITRVTLPQSITN
+227 T
-240 IRTSCFA
+240 
-247 LCPGLISVDIPS
+247 SVDMPS
-259 VTKIGDDAFRGCTSL
+259 VTNIGRWAFKNCESL
-274 TSADFPKVSSIG
+274 TSVNMPSVTDI
-286 DNAFKR
+286 
-292 CSSLTSLDFP
+292 SL
-302 LVTSIGRYAFDGC
+302 YAFDGC
-315 SSVFS
+315 SSLTSV
-320 IDMPLMTSISGRM
+320 DMPLVTNIS
-333 FFNCSNLTSINIPS
+333 S
-347 VTSVGYMAFYHC
+347 YAF
-359 SNLTSIN
+359 S
-366 LPSVASIEGN
+366 
-376 AFNSCSNLTSINMT
+376 SCSNLTSVAMP
-390 SVTSIGDGAFGGCS
+390 SVTSIGEYAFGGC
-404 ITSVDM
+404 
-410 PSVKNIGSDTFS
+410 
-422 GCPITNLSLPST
+422 PIINLSLPAT
-434 LSSIGDRCF
+434 LTSIGNSCF
-443 TKVREI
+443 TATREI
-449 TLAATNPPTLGSNP
+449 TLAATTPASLGTDVF
-463 WEYVLIK
+463 WKYAVFR

-477 DYRTAAGW
+477 DYRNAAGW
-485 SDYKDQILSMSDI
+485 SNYKDQILSMSDK

-503 AVTAQDKESG
+503 PVTAQEKESG
-513 LLNVLTQD
+513 LLNMITQD
-521 NLYKVESLKVTGT
+521 KLGKVVSLKVTGT
-534 INGYDIMVIRNKL
+534 INSYDILVIRNKM
-547 PLLHHL
+547 PYLHYL
-553 DLTDADIVA
+553 DLTDATIVA
-562 NDYEYYTGCHTED
+562 NDYEYYTGYHTED
-575 NIVGQSMFY
+575 NIIGDNMFAS
-584 MLKKIESVKLP
+584 LGKLVSVKLP
-595 KNATVI
+595 KNATSI
-601 SNGAFLGC
+601 RNGALYDC
-609 DRLENIVLPV
+609 SSLVEVVLPV
-619 KLETIGRYAFNG
+619 KLESIGG
-631 CIKLKDIEFPFALK
+631 
-645 TIDYYAFYGC
+645 
-655 SQLEHIKL
+655 
-663 PSMLKTLGSSAFESC
+663 SAFSNC
-678 SKLKSIELPPT
+678 SNLTNIDLPPT
-689 LRTIGSSAFYGC
+689 LKTICSYAFFGC
-701 YGLETISLPGVE
+701 SRLKKISLPGVE
-713 TIGEAAFQGCSK
+713 SIGDNAFSNCDF
-725 LTEIRIP
+725 TEVRIP
-732 STLKSIDD
+732 STLKSIDGG
-740 RAFNCKNLQKVY
+740 AFDCRNLKKVY
-752 TYTVEPVNIGQ
+752 TYTVEPINIGQ
-763 TTFSN
+763 NTF
-768 YATATLYV
+768 YKPVYETGILYI
-776 PRQAYNNYYYN
+776 PRQSSNNYYWN
-787 TQWSQFPTPV
+787 TQWSQFSKLV

-813 LEDRFTGEPDI
+813 LDDRFTGEPDI
-824 DINPGGGIIVPGK
+824 DINPGGGIIVPDK
-837 PELPPQ
+837 PEQGDQ

-902 KFVFRTYNGAIRAKY
+902 KFVFRTYNGDIRAKK
-917 GKGGWIDLDSS
+917 GTGGWIDLDSS

-949 IKIEKS
+949 IKIEKNE
-955 AFGKLPKVDVDT
+955 FGKLPKVDVDT
-967 KLDIHTST
+967 KLDIYTST

-1000 TSPITRWNSN
+1000 TSPITRWNSDSN
-1010 SKTYEAV
+1010 TYEAV

-1023 VFLNPFEAFFVQCPK
+1023 AFLNPFEAFFVQCPK

-1043 NFGGDN
+1043 NFGGDK

-1120 ELYTV
+1120 ELYSV

-1207 GDIVTTTGV
+1207 GDIVTTTSV

>member
-1 MTHKTFINIC
+1 
-11 FVLLALLFPLTMQA
+11 
-25 QHKSPLDEGKGFF
+25 
-38 LFPHDGIEEGNAY
+38 
-51 TSGNYGDFNQENKL
+51 
-65 QTAYFYSQDSNNFY
+65 
-79 NYDIGNS
+79 
-86 VWYFERTGDKYY
+86 
-98 IHNKYNEYLAIDDN
+98 
-112 GYVCT
+112 
-117 GSLQKALE
+117 
-125 FYVTNVEKDS
+125 
-135 NHIYIFPC
+135 
-143 KSVLSYVQSDID
+143 
-155 LVDANDCIIKVNG
+155 
-168 IKYLIYKNSKKATVI
+168 
-183 PKLLNEYDS
+183 
-192 STDYKGE
+192 
-199 IVIPETFNY
+199 
-208 NGNEYTVTDVKP
+208 
-220 GVFAECK
+220 
-227 DITRVTLPQSITN
+227 
-240 IRTSCFA
+240 
-247 LCPGLISVDIPS
+247 
-259 VTKIGDDAFRGCTSL
+259 
-274 TSADFPKVSSIG
+274 
-286 DNAFKR
+286 
-292 CSSLTSLDFP
+292 
-302 LVTSIGRYAFDGC
+302 
-315 SSVFS
+315 
-320 IDMPLMTSISGRM
+320 
-333 FFNCSNLTSINIPS
+333 
-347 VTSVGYMAFYHC
+347 
-359 SNLTSIN
+359 
-366 LPSVASIEGN
+366 
-376 AFNSCSNLTSINMT
+376 
-390 SVTSIGDGAFGGCS
+390 
-404 ITSVDM
+404 
-410 PSVKNIGSDTFS
+410 
-422 GCPITNLSLPST
+422 
-434 LSSIGDRCF
+434 
-443 TKVREI
+443 
-449 TLAATNPPTLGSNP
+449 
-463 WEYVLIK
+463 
-470 VPESAVN
+470 
-477 DYRTAAGW
+477 
-485 SDYKDQILSMSDI
+485 MSDI

-503 AVTAQDKESG
+503 TVTAQEKESG
-513 LLNVLTQD
+513 LHNMITEA
-521 NLYKVESLKVTGT
+521 NLSKVVSLKVTGT
-534 INGYDIMVIRNKL
+534 INGYDIMAIRNKM
-547 PLLHHL
+547 PYLHHL
-553 DLTDADIVA
+553 DLTDATIVA
-562 NDYEYYTGCHTED
+562 NDFEYYTGCHTED
-575 NIVGQSMFY
+575 NVIGDYMFY
-584 MLKKIESVKLP
+584 NLDKLISVKLP
-595 KNATVI
+595 KNATSIRSCALSDCYSLVEVI
-601 SNGAFLGC
+601 
-609 DRLENIVLPV
+609 LPV
-619 KLETIGRYAFNG
+619 KLE
-631 CIKLKDIEFPFALK
+631 E
-645 TIDYYAFYGC
+645 
-655 SQLEHIKL
+655 
-663 PSMLKTLGSSAFESC
+663 
-678 SKLKSIELPPT
+678 
-689 LRTIGSSAFYGC
+689 IGSSAFNFCSNLKNIDFPPTLKTIGSHAFQRC
-701 YGLETISLPGVE
+701 DRLEKISLPGVE
-713 TIGEAAFQGCSK
+713 AIDFGAFKNCNN
-725 LTEIRIP
+725 LTEVRIP
-732 STLKSIDD
+732 STLKSIGDD
-740 RAFNCKNLQKVY
+740 AFYCGNLKNVY
-752 TYTVEPVNIGQ
+752 TYTVEPINIGQ
-763 TTFSN
+763 NTFDKTTYETGS
-768 YATATLYV
+768 LYI
-776 PRQAYNNYYYN
+776 PKQSKNNYYWN
-787 TQWSQFPTPV
+787 TQWSQFAKLE

-805 FYLNKEFT
+805 FYLNKEYT
-813 LEDRFTGEPDI
+813 LDDRFTGEPDI

-902 KFVFRTYNGAIRAKY
+902 KFVFRTYNGAIRAEY

-955 AFGKLPKVDVDT
+955 AFGKLPNVNVDT

-1000 TSPITRWNSN
+1000 NSPITRWNSDSN
-1010 SKTYEAV
+1010 TYEAV

-1023 VFLNPFEAFFVQCPK
+1023 AFLNPFEAFFVQCPK

-1043 NFGGDN
+1043 NFGGDK

-1247 RTQDGFLGLAK
+1247 RTQDGFLGLTK

>member
-1 MTHKTFINIC
+1 MTHKTIINIC
-11 FVLLALLFPLTMQA
+11 LTLIALCWTMAIQA
-25 QHKSPLDEGKGFF
+25 QTVTV
-38 LFPHDGIEEGNAY
+38 DGINYSLNA
-51 TSGNYGDFNQENKL
+51 DAK
-65 QTAYFYSQDSNNFY
+65 TAEVTKSN
-79 NYDIGNS
+79 
-86 VWYFERTGDKYY
+86 VTGD
-98 IHNKYNEYLAIDDN
+98 
-112 GYVCT
+112 
-117 GSLQKALE
+117 
-125 FYVTNVEKDS
+125 
-135 NHIYIFPC
+135 
-143 KSVLSYVQSDID
+143 
-155 LVDANDCIIKVNG
+155 
-168 IKYLIYKNSKKATVI
+168 
-183 PKLLNEYDS
+183 
-192 STDYKGE
+192 
-199 IVIPETFNY
+199 IVIPEKI
-208 NGNEYTVTDVKP
+208 TVDGVDYSVTSIGYVAFKNCGALTSVKMP
-220 GVFAECK
+220 SVTSIDYGAFQGCLNLTAVDMPSVTSIGTYAFSSCRNL
-227 DITRVTLPQSITN
+227 ITVDMPSVVRMEQLA
-240 IRTSCFA
+240 FE
-247 LCPGLISVDIPS
+247 LCSSLISVDIPLVTSINNS
-259 VTKIGDDAFRGCTSL
+259 VFS
-274 TSADFPKVSSIG
+274 
-286 DNAFKR
+286 N
-292 CSSLTSLDFP
+292 CSSLTSVSMP
-302 LVTSIGRYAFDGC
+302 LVTSIGPSAFKYCPSLTSVSMPSVTNIETWAFDGC
-315 SSVFS
+315 SS
-320 IDMPLMTSISGRM
+320 
-333 FFNCSNLTSINIPS
+333 LTSVGMPS
-347 VTSVGYMAFYHC
+347 VTRIGGAAFC
-359 SNLTSIN
+359 S
-366 LPSVASIEGN
+366 
-376 AFNSCSNLTSINMT
+376 
-390 SVTSIGDGAFGGCS
+390 
-404 ITSVDM
+404 
-410 PSVKNIGSDTFS
+410 
-422 GCPITNLSLPST
+422 CPIANLSLPASLT
-434 LSSIGDRCF
+434 IIGAGCF
-443 TKVREI
+443 TNTREI
-449 TLAATNPPTLGSNP
+449 ALAATTPATLEIGSDVFGK
-463 WEYVLIK
+463 YAVIR

-477 DYRTAAGW
+477 DYRTATGW
-485 SDYKDQILSMSDI
+485 SNYKDQILSMSDK

-503 AVTAQDKESG
+503 TVTAQEKESG
-513 LLNVLTQD
+513 LLNMITQD
-521 NLYKVESLKVTGT
+521 NLGKVVSLKVTGT
-534 INGYDIMVIRNKL
+534 INGYDIMVIRNKM
-547 PLLHHL
+547 PNLHYL
-553 DLTDADIVA
+553 DLTDATIVA
-562 NDYEYYTGCHTED
+562 NNYYYYLNCYTKD
-575 NIVGQSMFY
+575 NVIGAFMFY
-584 MLKKIESVKLP
+584 DLDKLISVKLP
-595 KNATVI
+595 KNATLIELKALCNCTNLAEV
-601 SNGAFLGC
+601 
-609 DRLENIVLPV
+609 VLPV
-619 KLETIGRYAFNG
+619 KLESIGRAAFSG
-631 CIKLKDIEFPFALK
+631 CDNV
-645 TIDYYAFYGC
+645 TNID
-655 SQLEHIKL
+655 
-663 PSMLKTLGSSAFESC
+663 
-678 SKLKSIELPPT
+678 LPPT
-689 LRTIGSSAFYGC
+689 LKTIGDEAFCGC
-701 YGLETISLPGVE
+701 SLKRISLPGVE
-713 TIGEAAFQGCSK
+713 SIGESAFVCRN
-725 LTEIRIP
+725 LTEVRIP
-732 STLKSIDD
+732 STLKSIGD
-740 RAFNCKNLQKVY
+740 RALNCENLKKVY
-752 TYTVEPVNIGQ
+752 TYTVEPIGIGQ
-763 TTFSN
+763 NTFAKTT
-768 YATATLYV
+768 YETGTLYI
-776 PRQAYNNYYYN
+776 PKQSKNNYYWN
-787 TQWSQFPTPV
+787 TQWSQFAKLV

-805 FYLNKEFT
+805 FYLNKEYT
-813 LEDRFTGEPDI
+813 LNDRFTGEPDI
-824 DINPGGGIIVPGK
+824 DINPGGGIIVPDDPKK
-837 PELPPQ
+837 PGQ

-902 KFVFRTYNGAIRAKY
+902 KFVFRTYNGDIRAKY

-928 EEYLYPGKGYIFQ
+928 KEYLEPGKGYIFQ

-949 IKIEKS
+949 IKIEKNE
-955 AFGKLPKVDVDT
+955 FGKLPKVDVDT
-967 KLDIHTST
+967 KLDIHASTTT
-975 NEQNASWNFVGNP
+975 NEQDASWNFVGNP

-1000 TSPITRWNSN
+1000 NSPITRWNSD

-1023 VFLNPFEAFFVQCPK
+1023 AFLNPFEAFFVQCPK

-1043 NFGGDN
+1043 NFSGDK
-1049 RLTQTGRDKKMN
+1049 RLTQTGRDKQMN

-1107 DCDAAKFESNGAS
+1107 DCDAAKFESNSAS

-1216 NVKPTDSGLN
+1216 NVKPTDCGLN

>member
-1 MTHKTFINIC
+1 MTHKTIINIC
-11 FVLLALLFPLTMQA
+11 LTLIALCWTVTIQA
-25 QHKSPLDEGKGFF
+25 QTATV
-38 LFPHDGIEEGNAY
+38 DGINYYLFSSDKRAIV
-51 TSGNYGDFNQENKL
+51 TKSTVSGD
-65 QTAYFYSQDSNNFY
+65 
-79 NYDIGNS
+79 
-86 VWYFERTGDKYY
+86 
-98 IHNKYNEYLAIDDN
+98 
-112 GYVCT
+112 
-117 GSLQKALE
+117 
-125 FYVTNVEKDS
+125 
-135 NHIYIFPC
+135 
-143 KSVLSYVQSDID
+143 
-155 LVDANDCIIKVNG
+155 
-168 IKYLIYKNSKKATVI
+168 
-183 PKLLNEYDS
+183 
-192 STDYKGE
+192 
-199 IVIPETFNY
+199 IVIPEKITVD
-208 NGNEYTVTDVKP
+208 GVEYPVTSIGIEAFRD
-220 GVFAECK
+220 CK
-227 DITRVTLPQSITN
+227 ALTSVAMPSVTGIGDN
-240 IRTSCFA
+240 AFRSCSS
-247 LCPGLISVDIPS
+247 LTSVDIPS
-259 VTKIGDDAFRGCTSL
+259 VTSIDDEAFAC
-274 TSADFPKVSSIG
+274 
-286 DNAFKR
+286 
-292 CSSLTSLDFP
+292 CSSL
-302 LVTSIGRYAFDGC
+302 
-315 SSVFS
+315 
-320 IDMPLMTSISGRM
+320 
-333 FFNCSNLTSINIPS
+333 
-347 VTSVGYMAFYHC
+347 
-359 SNLTSIN
+359 
-366 LPSVASIEGN
+366 
-376 AFNSCSNLTSINMT
+376 
-390 SVTSIGDGAFGGCS
+390 
-404 ITSVDM
+404 TSVDM
-410 PSVKNIGSDTFS
+410 PSVTRIDSEAFWDCDSLTSVAMPSVTSIGFQAFVSCSSLTSVYMPSVTSIGNNAFA
-422 GCPITNLSLPST
+422 GCPITNLYLPTT
-434 LSSIGDRCF
+434 LTSIGNSCF
-443 TKVREI
+443 TETREI
-449 TLAATNPPTLGSNP
+449 TLAATSPAALGTDVF
-463 WEYVLIK
+463 WEYVVIR

-485 SDYKDQILSMSDI
+485 SNYKDQILSMSDI

-503 AVTAQDKESG
+503 TVTAQEKESG
-513 LLNVLTQD
+513 LHNMITEA
-521 NLYKVESLKVTGT
+521 NLSKVVSLKVTGT
-534 INGYDIMVIRNKL
+534 INGYDIMAIRNKM
-547 PLLHHL
+547 PYLHYL
-553 DLTDADIVA
+553 DLTDATIVA

-575 NIVGQSMFY
+575 NVIGDN
-584 MLKKIESVKLP
+584 MLCNLSKLVSVKLP
-595 KNATVI
+595 KNATRI
-601 SNGAFLGC
+601 GNWALDGC
-609 DRLENIVLPV
+609 RSLVEVVLPV
-619 KLETIGRYAFNG
+619 KLELIGDNAFFN
-631 CIKLKDIEFPFALK
+631 CRNLKSIDFPPTLK
-645 TIDYYAFYGC
+645 TIGSGAFRNCYC
-655 SQLEHIKL
+655 LEK
-663 PSMLKTLGSSAFESC
+663 
-678 SKLKSIELPPT
+678 
-689 LRTIGSSAFYGC
+689 
-701 YGLETISLPGVE
+701 ISLPGVE
-713 TIGEAAFQGCSK
+713 NIGEIAFGGCNK
-725 LTEIRIP
+725 LTEVRIP
-732 STLKSIDD
+732 STLNSIKNS
-740 RAFNCKNLQKVY
+740 AFDSENLKNVY
-752 TYTVEPVNIGQ
+752 TYTVEPISIGQ
-763 TTFSN
+763 NTFN
-768 YATATLYV
+768 KTAYETATLYI
-776 PRQAYNNYYYN
+776 PKQSKNNYYWN
-787 TQWSQFPTPV
+787 TQWSQFSKLV

-805 FYLNKEFT
+805 FYLNKEYT
-813 LEDRFTGEPDI
+813 LNDRFTGEPDI

-902 KFVFRTYNGAIRAKY
+902 KFVFRTYNGAIRAEY
-917 GKGGWIDLDSS
+917 GKGGWIDLNSS

-955 AFGKLPKVDVDT
+955 EFGILPKVDVDT

-975 NEQNASWNFVGNP
+975 NEQDASWNFVGNP

-1000 TSPITRWNSN
+1000 KSPITRWNSD

-1023 VFLNPFEAFFVQCPK
+1023 AFLNPFEAFFVQCPK

-1043 NFGGDN
+1043 NFVGDN
-1049 RLTQTGRDKKMN
+1049 RVTQTGRDKKMN

-1107 DCDAAKFESNGAS
+1107 DCDAAKFESNGSS

>member
-1 MTHKTFINIC
+1 MC
-11 FVLLALLFPLTMQA
+11 Q
-25 QHKSPLDEGKGFF
+25 
-38 LFPHDGIEEGNAY
+38 
-51 TSGNYGDFNQENKL
+51 SGEMVIPS
-65 QTAYFYSQDSNNFY
+65 A
-79 NYDIGNS
+79 I
-86 VWYFERTGDKYY
+86 
-98 IHNKYNEYLAIDDN
+98 KYNEQVYSVTCVKKGTFKNSQDIKTIIGKSINRIGYGGFLNCKNLQSIDFPAVEYIEARAFQGCINLKNIDLESVIRLEGAAFYDCNIKTVSLPNTLRLFSEDCFNKARVLIFNGKTPPYLYGGIN
-112 GYVCT
+112 
-117 GSLQKALE
+117 
-125 FYVTNVEKDS
+125 N
-135 NHIYIFPC
+135 P
-143 KSVLSYVQSDID
+143 VLSS
-155 LVDANDCIIKVNG
+155 CTMIKVQEESMDA
-168 IKYLIYKNSKKATVI
+168 YKKA
-183 PKLLNEYDS
+183 ERWC
-192 STDYKGE
+192 
-199 IVIPETFNY
+199 NY
-208 NGNEYTVTDVKP
+208 
-220 GVFAECK
+220 
-227 DITRVTLPQSITN
+227 
-240 IRTSCFA
+240 
-247 LCPGLISVDIPS
+247 
-259 VTKIGDDAFRGCTSL
+259 
-274 TSADFPKVSSIG
+274 
-286 DNAFKR
+286 
-292 CSSLTSLDFP
+292 
-302 LVTSIGRYAFDGC
+302 
-315 SSVFS
+315 
-320 IDMPLMTSISGRM
+320 
-333 FFNCSNLTSINIPS
+333 
-347 VTSVGYMAFYHC
+347 
-359 SNLTSIN
+359 
-366 LPSVASIEGN
+366 
-376 AFNSCSNLTSINMT
+376 
-390 SVTSIGDGAFGGCS
+390 
-404 ITSVDM
+404 
-410 PSVKNIGSDTFS
+410 
-422 GCPITNLSLPST
+422 
-434 LSSIGDRCF
+434 
-443 TKVREI
+443 
-449 TLAATNPPTLGSNP
+449 
-463 WEYVLIK
+463 
-470 VPESAVN
+470 
-477 DYRTAAGW
+477 AG
-485 SDYKDQILSMSDI
+485 QILSLSDI
-498 TDYDV
+498 TDYN
-503 AVTAQDKESG
+503 VTTCAQSNSSG
-513 LLNVLTQD
+513 LYNAIGGD
-521 NLYKVESLKVTGT
+521 NLNKVISLKVKGT
-534 INGYDIMVIRNKL
+534 INGYDIMLMRNKM
-547 PLLHHL
+547 PHL
-553 DLTDADIVA
+553 NEIDISETIVLA
-562 NDYEYYTGCHTED
+562 NNYEYYTGYHTED
-575 NIVGQSMFY
+575 NVIGGYSFY
-584 MLKKIESVKLP
+584 DLSKLASLKLP
-595 KNATVI
+595 NSVI
-601 SNGAFLGC
+601 TIDKYAVRNCTNLS
-609 DRLENIVLPV
+609 EVVLPNS
-619 KLETIGRYAFNG
+619 LITIGEAAFAGDKKLYNLEFPESLKVIGSYAFSA
-631 CIKLKDIEFPFALK
+631 CVELSVAKLPANLQTIGSNAFENCSELTRVELPPSLK
-645 TIDYYAFYGC
+645 TIGSYCFRYC
-655 SQLEHIKL
+655 S
-663 PSMLKTLGSSAFESC
+663 TLDS
-678 SKLKSIELPPT
+678 
-689 LRTIGSSAFYGC
+689 
-701 YGLETISLPGVE
+701 ISLPGVE
-713 TIGEAAFQGCSK
+713 TIGEAAFQACSK

-732 STLKSIDD
+732 STLKSIGDN
-740 RAFNCKNLQKVY
+740 AFSSKILKKVY

-763 TTFSN
+763 NTFST
-768 YATATLYV
+768 YATATLYF
-776 PRQAYNNYYYN
+776 PKQAYNNYYYN
-787 TQWSQFPTPV
+787 TQWSQFANLV

-824 DINPGGGIIVPGK
+824 DINPGGGIIVPDDPKK
-837 PELPPQ
+837 PDQPDQ

-902 KFVFRTYNGAIRAKY
+902 KFVFRTYNGDIRAKY

-928 EEYLYPGKGYIFQ
+928 EEFLYPGHGYIFQ

-949 IKIEKS
+949 IKIEKNE
-955 AFGKLPKVDVDT
+955 FGKLPKVDVDT
-967 KLDIHTST
+967 KLNIHTST

-1000 TSPITRWNSN
+1000 TSPITRWNSDSN
-1010 SKTYEAV
+1010 TYEAV

-1023 VFLNPFEAFFVQCPK
+1023 AFLNPFEAFFVQCPK

-1247 RTQDGFLGLAK
+1247 RTQDGFLGLTK

>member
-11 FVLLALLFPLTMQA
+11 LTLIALCWTMAIQA
-25 QHKSPLDEGKGFF
+25 KTATV
-38 LFPHDGIEEGNAY
+38 DGINYSLNADAK
-51 TSGNYGDFNQENKL
+51 TADVTGITISGD
-65 QTAYFYSQDSNNFY
+65 
-79 NYDIGNS
+79 
-86 VWYFERTGDKYY
+86 
-98 IHNKYNEYLAIDDN
+98 
-112 GYVCT
+112 
-117 GSLQKALE
+117 
-125 FYVTNVEKDS
+125 
-135 NHIYIFPC
+135 
-143 KSVLSYVQSDID
+143 
-155 LVDANDCIIKVNG
+155 
-168 IKYLIYKNSKKATVI
+168 
-183 PKLLNEYDS
+183 
-192 STDYKGE
+192 
-199 IVIPETFNY
+199 IVIPEKITVD
-208 NGNEYTVTDVKP
+208 GVEY
-220 GVFAECK
+220 
-227 DITRVTLPQSITN
+227 
-240 IRTSCFA
+240 
-247 LCPGLISVDIPS
+247 SVEGMYRYI
-259 VTKIGDDAFRGCTSL
+259 FRERNSL
-274 TSADFPKVSSIG
+274 TSVKMPSV
-286 DNAFKR
+286 
-292 CSSLTSLDFP
+292 
-302 LVTSIGRYAFDGC
+302 RYLPENTFEE
-315 SSVFS
+315 
-320 IDMPLMTSISGRM
+320 
-333 FFNCSNLTSINIPS
+333 CSNL
-347 VTSVGYMAFYHC
+347 
-359 SNLTSIN
+359 
-366 LPSVASIEGN
+366 
-376 AFNSCSNLTSINMT
+376 
-390 SVTSIGDGAFGGCS
+390 
-404 ITSVDM
+404 TSVDM
-410 PSVKNIGSDTFS
+410 PSVTNIGMWAFKNCESLTSVNMPSVTDISSNAFYGCSSLTSVDMPSVTDISSHAFS
-422 GCPITNLSLPST
+422 GCSS
-434 LSSIGDRCF
+434 LSSVVMPSVTRIGDNAFGGCPIRKLYLPTTLTSIGNSCF
-443 TKVREI
+443 TATREI
-449 TLAATNPPTLGSNP
+449 TLAATTPASLGTDVF
-463 WEYVLIK
+463 WKYAVIR

-477 DYRTAAGW
+477 DYRNAAGW
-485 SDYKDQILSMSDI
+485 SNYKDQILSMSDK

-503 AVTAQDKESG
+503 PVTAQEKESG
-513 LLNVLTQD
+513 LLNMITQD
-521 NLYKVESLKVTGT
+521 KLGKVVSLKVTGT
-534 INGYDIMVIRNKL
+534 INSYDILVIRNKM
-547 PLLHHL
+547 PYLHYL
-553 DLTDADIVA
+553 DLTDATIVA
-562 NDYEYYTGCHTED
+562 NDYEYYTGYHTED
-575 NIVGQSMFY
+575 NIIGDNMFAS
-584 MLKKIESVKLP
+584 LGKLVSVKLP
-595 KNATVI
+595 KNATSIRNCALYECSSLV
-601 SNGAFLGC
+601 
-609 DRLENIVLPV
+609 EVVLPV
-619 KLETIGRYAFNG
+619 KLESIGGSAFMYCSNLTNIDLPPTLKTIGWNAFNG
-631 CIKLKDIEFPFALK
+631 C
-645 TIDYYAFYGC
+645 
-655 SQLEHIKL
+655 SRLEN
-663 PSMLKTLGSSAFESC
+663 
-678 SKLKSIELPPT
+678 
-689 LRTIGSSAFYGC
+689 
-701 YGLETISLPGVE
+701 ISLPGVE
-713 TIGEAAFQGCSK
+713 SIDEYAFGSCSK
-725 LTEIRIP
+725 LTEVRIP
-732 STLKSIDD
+732 STLKSIGNG
-740 RAFNCKNLQKVY
+740 AFDIQGLKKVY
-752 TYTVEPVNIGQ
+752 TYTVEPINIGQ
-763 TTFSN
+763 GTFPKTT
-768 YATATLYV
+768 YETATLYI
-776 PRQAYNNYYYN
+776 PKQSKNNYYWN
-787 TQWSQFPTPV
+787 TQWSQFAKLE

-805 FYLNKEFT
+805 FYLNKEYT
-813 LEDRFTGEPDI
+813 LNDRFTGEPDI
-824 DINPGGGIIVPGK
+824 DINPGGGIIVPDK
-837 PELPPQ
+837 PEQPDQ

-902 KFVFRTYNGAIRAKY
+902 KFVFRTYNGGIRAKY

-955 AFGKLPKVDVDT
+955 AFGKLPNVNVDT

-1000 TSPITRWNSN
+1000 KSPITRWNSDSN
-1010 SKTYEAV
+1010 TYEAV

-1023 VFLNPFEAFFVQCPK
+1023 AFLNPFEAFFVQCPK

-1120 ELYTV
+1120 ELYSV

-1216 NVKPTDSGLN
+1216 NVKPTDCGLN

-1247 RTQDGFLGLAK
+1247 RTQDGFLGLTK

>member
-1 MTHKTFINIC
+1 MTHKTIINIC
-11 FVLLALLFPLTMQA
+11 LTLIALCWTVAIQA
-25 QHKSPLDEGKGFF
+25 QTATV
-38 LFPHDGIEEGNAY
+38 DGINYYLY
-51 TSGNYGDFNQENKL
+51 TDTK
-65 QTAYFYSQDSNNFY
+65 TADVTSST
-79 NYDIGNS
+79 
-86 VWYFERTGDKYY
+86 VTGD
-98 IHNKYNEYLAIDDN
+98 
-112 GYVCT
+112 
-117 GSLQKALE
+117 
-125 FYVTNVEKDS
+125 
-135 NHIYIFPC
+135 
-143 KSVLSYVQSDID
+143 
-155 LVDANDCIIKVNG
+155 
-168 IKYLIYKNSKKATVI
+168 
-183 PKLLNEYDS
+183 
-192 STDYKGE
+192 
-199 IVIPETFNY
+199 IVIPEKITVD
-208 NGNEYTVTDVKP
+208 GVEYSVE
-220 GVFAECK
+220 GMYRYVFKNCK
-227 DITRVTLPQSITN
+227 SITSVKMPSVRYLPEN
-240 IRTSCFA
+240 TFEECSN
-247 LCPGLISVDIPS
+247 LTSVDMPS
-259 VTKIGDDAFRGCTSL
+259 VRNIGRWAFKNCESL
-274 TSADFPKVSSIG
+274 TSVNMLSVTDISS
-286 DNAFKR
+286 
-292 CSSLTSLDFP
+292 
-302 LVTSIGRYAFDGC
+302 YAFDGC
-315 SSVFS
+315 SS
-320 IDMPLMTSISGRM
+320 L
-333 FFNCSNLTSINIPS
+333 
-347 VTSVGYMAFYHC
+347 
-359 SNLTSIN
+359 
-366 LPSVASIEGN
+366 
-376 AFNSCSNLTSINMT
+376 
-390 SVTSIGDGAFGGCS
+390 
-404 ITSVDM
+404 TSVDM
-410 PSVKNIGSDTFS
+410 PLVTNISSYAFS
-422 GCPITNLSLPST
+422 GCSNLASVDMPLVTRIGDYAFGGCPIRKLYLPTT
-434 LSSIGDRCF
+434 LTSIGNSCF
-443 TKVREI
+443 TATGEI
-449 TLAATNPPTLGSNP
+449 TLAATAPAALGTDVF
-463 WEYVLIK
+463 WIYAVIR

-485 SDYKDQILSMSDI
+485 SNYKNQILSMSDS

-503 AVTAQDKESG
+503 TVTAQEKESG
-513 LLNVLTQD
+513 LLNVLGQD
-521 NLYKVESLKVTGT
+521 NLGKVVSLKVTGT
-534 INGYDIMVIRNKL
+534 INGYDIMIIRNKM
-547 PLLHHL
+547 PYLHYL
-553 DLTDADIVA
+553 DLTDATIVA
-562 NDYEYYTGCHTED
+562 NDFEYYTGCHTED
-575 NIVGQSMFY
+575 NVIGESMFRG
-584 MLKKIESVKLP
+584 LIKLVSVKLP
-595 KNATVI
+595 KNVTCIRGWALFSC
-601 SNGAFLGC
+601 SNLV
-609 DRLENIVLPV
+609 EVVLPV
-619 KLETIGRYAFNG
+619 KLEKIGISAFYSCSGLTN
-631 CIKLKDIEFPFALK
+631 IDLPPTLK
-645 TIDYYAFYGC
+645 TIDYYAFN
-655 SQLEHIKL
+655 
-663 PSMLKTLGSSAFESC
+663 SC
-678 SKLKSIELPPT
+678 S
-689 LRTIGSSAFYGC
+689 R
-701 YGLETISLPGVE
+701 LEKISLPGVE
-713 TIGEAAFQGCSK
+713 SIDNYAFGHCYK
-725 LTEIRIP
+725 LTEVRIP
-732 STLKSIDD
+732 STLKAIGDN
-740 RAFNCKNLQKVY
+740 AFGDVDLKKVY
-752 TYTVEPVNIGQ
+752 TYTVEPINIGQ
-763 TTFSN
+763 NTFSETV
-768 YATATLYV
+768 YKTGTLYI
-776 PRQAYNNYYYN
+776 PKQSKNNYYWN
-787 TQWSQFPTPV
+787 TQWSQFAKLE

-824 DINPGGGIIVPGK
+824 DINPGGGIIVPDK
-837 PELPPQ
+837 PEQGDQ

-902 KFVFRTYNGAIRAKY
+902 KFVFRTYNGDIRAKY
-917 GKGGWIDLDSS
+917 GKGGWIDLKES
-928 EEYLYPGKGYIFQ
+928 EEYFEPGKGYIFQ

-949 IKIEKS
+949 IKIEKNE
-955 AFGKLPKVDVDT
+955 FGNLPKLDFDT

-1000 TSPITRWNSN
+1000 TSPITRWNSDSN
-1010 SKTYEAV
+1010 TYEAV

-1023 VFLNPFEAFFVQCPK
+1023 AFLNPFEAFFVQCPK
-1038 DNDDI
+1038 NNGII

-1120 ELYTV
+1120 ELYSV

>member
-11 FVLLALLFPLTMQA
+11 LTLIALCWTVAIQA
-25 QHKSPLDEGKGFF
+25 QTATV
-38 LFPHDGIEEGNAY
+38 DGINYRLNA
-51 TSGNYGDFNQENKL
+51 DAK
-65 QTAYFYSQDSNNFY
+65 TAEVTKSN
-79 NYDIGNS
+79 
-86 VWYFERTGDKYY
+86 VTGD
-98 IHNKYNEYLAIDDN
+98 
-112 GYVCT
+112 
-117 GSLQKALE
+117 
-125 FYVTNVEKDS
+125 
-135 NHIYIFPC
+135 
-143 KSVLSYVQSDID
+143 
-155 LVDANDCIIKVNG
+155 
-168 IKYLIYKNSKKATVI
+168 
-183 PKLLNEYDS
+183 
-192 STDYKGE
+192 
-199 IVIPETFNY
+199 IVIPEKITVD
-208 NGNEYTVTDVKP
+208 GVEYSVTSIGFEAFKYCSALTSVKMPSVTSIDYGAFQECPNLTAVDMPSVTRIDTYAFSSCRNLITVDMPSV
-220 GVFAECK
+220 ARIE
-227 DITRVTLPQSITN
+227 QSAFQ
-240 IRTSCFA
+240 SCSS
-247 LCPGLISVDIPS
+247 LISV
-259 VTKIGDDAFRGCTSL
+259 
-274 TSADFPKVSSIG
+274 
-286 DNAFKR
+286 NM
-292 CSSLTSLDFP
+292 P
-302 LVTSIGRYAFDGC
+302 LVTSIGFSVFSGC
-315 SSVFS
+315 SSLTSVS
-320 IDMPLMTSISGRM
+320 MPL
-333 FFNCSNLTSINIPS
+333 
-347 VTSVGYMAFYHC
+347 
-359 SNLTSIN
+359 
-366 LPSVASIEGN
+366 VASIGN
-376 AFNSCSNLTSINMT
+376 
-390 SVTSIGDGAFGGCS
+390 GAFGYCS
-404 ITSVDM
+404 SLVSVSMPLVARIEETTFDCCPSLTSVDM
-410 PSVKNIGSDTFS
+410 PSVTSIGNFAFRES
-422 GCPITNLSLPST
+422 PITKLSLPAT
-434 LSSIGDRCF
+434 LTSIGNNCF
-443 TKVREI
+443 TETKEI
-449 TLAATNPPTLGSNP
+449 TLAATTPAALGTEVFGGNA
-463 WEYVLIK
+463 VIR
-470 VPESAVN
+470 VPESAVD
-477 DYRTAAGW
+477 DYRTATGW
-485 SDYKDQILSMSDI
+485 SNYKDQILSMSDI
-498 TDYDV
+498 TEYDV
-503 AVTAQDKESG
+503 TVTAQEKESG
-513 LLNVLTQD
+513 LQNMITQD
-521 NLYKVESLKVTGT
+521 KFGKVVSLKVRGT
-534 INGYDIMVIRNKL
+534 INSYDIMVIRNKM
-547 PLLHHL
+547 PNLHYL
-553 DLTDADIVA
+553 DLTDATIVA
-562 NDYEYYTGCHTED
+562 NDYEYYTGYHTEGD
-575 NIVGQSMFY
+575 IIGDCMFAS
-584 MLKKIESVKLP
+584 LDKLVSVKLS
-595 KNATVI
+595 KNATSI
-601 SNGAFLGC
+601 RRCAFVNCSSLT
-609 DRLENIVLPV
+609 EVVLPV
-619 KLETIGRYAFNG
+619 RLETIESRAFQY
-631 CIKLKDIEFPFALK
+631 CYSLTKIDFPPTLK
-645 TIDYYAFYGC
+645 TINREAFQVC
-655 SQLEHIKL
+655 RSLEQ
-663 PSMLKTLGSSAFESC
+663 
-678 SKLKSIELPPT
+678 
-689 LRTIGSSAFYGC
+689 
-701 YGLETISLPGVE
+701 ISLPGVE
-713 TIGEAAFQGCSK
+713 TIGDNAFNACDK
-725 LTEIRIP
+725 LTEVRIP
-732 STLKSIDD
+732 STLKSIGDG
-740 RAFNCKNLQKVY
+740 AFSCGNLKKVY
-752 TYTVEPVNIGQ
+752 TYTVEPINIGQ
-763 TTFSN
+763 GTFSKTT
-768 YATATLYV
+768 YETATLYI
-776 PRQAYNNYYYN
+776 PKQSSKNYYWN
-787 TQWSQFPTPV
+787 TQWSQFAKLE

-805 FYLNKEFT
+805 FYLNKEYT
-813 LEDRFTGEPDI
+813 LNDRFTGEPDI
-824 DINPGGGIIVPGK
+824 DINPGGGIIVPDK
-837 PELPPQ
+837 PELPDQ

-902 KFVFRTYNGAIRAKY
+902 KFVFRTYNGAIRAEY

-928 EEYLYPGKGYIFQ
+928 EEFLYPGKGYIFQ

-955 AFGKLPKVDVDT
+955 VFLNLPKVDVDT

-988 FTAFYDINDMGY
+988 FTAFYDINDMDY
-1000 TSPITRWNSN
+1000 TSPITRWNSDSN
-1010 SKTYEAV
+1010 TYEAV

-1023 VFLNPFEAFFVQCPK
+1023 AFLNPFEAFFVQCPK

-1043 NFGGDN
+1043 NFGGDK

-1247 RTQDGFLGLAK
+1247 RTQDGFLGLTK

>member
-11 FVLLALLFPLTMQA
+11 LTLIALCWTMAIQA
-25 QHKSPLDEGKGFF
+25 QTATV
-38 LFPHDGIEEGNAY
+38 DGINYSLKAY
-51 TSGNYGDFNQENKL
+51 EKIAVVTKS
-65 QTAYFYSQDSNNFY
+65 TA
-79 NYDIGNS
+79 
-86 VWYFERTGDKYY
+86 TGD
-98 IHNKYNEYLAIDDN
+98 
-112 GYVCT
+112 
-117 GSLQKALE
+117 
-125 FYVTNVEKDS
+125 
-135 NHIYIFPC
+135 
-143 KSVLSYVQSDID
+143 
-155 LVDANDCIIKVNG
+155 
-168 IKYLIYKNSKKATVI
+168 
-183 PKLLNEYDS
+183 
-192 STDYKGE
+192 
-199 IVIPETFNY
+199 IVIPEKITVD
-208 NGNEYTVTDVKP
+208 GVEYSVTSI
-220 GVFAECK
+220 GYEAFAECK
-227 DITRVTLPQSITN
+227 
-240 IRTSCFA
+240 A
-247 LCPGLISVDIPS
+247 
-259 VTKIGDDAFRGCTSL
+259 L
-274 TSADFPKVSSIG
+274 TSVAMPS
-286 DNAFKR
+286 
-292 CSSLTSLDFP
+292 
-302 LVTSIGRYAFDGC
+302 VTSIGDR
-315 SSVFS
+315 
-320 IDMPLMTSISGRM
+320 
-333 FFNCSNLTSINIPS
+333 
-347 VTSVGYMAFYHC
+347 
-359 SNLTSIN
+359 
-366 LPSVASIEGN
+366 
-376 AFNSCSNLTSINMT
+376 AFNSCSNLTSVDMPSVTSIGIQAFWGCSNLTSVAMP
-390 SVTSIGDGAFGGCS
+390 SVTSIGDGAFSSCS
-404 ITSVDM
+404 SLTSVDM
-410 PSVKNIGSDTFS
+410 SSVTSIDGRAFYSCPNLTSVTMPSVTSIGEHAFNSCPNLTSVTMPSVTSIGDGAFQNS
-422 GCPITNLSLPST
+422 PITNLSLPAT
-434 LSSIGDRCF
+434 LTSIGNSCF
-443 TKVREI
+443 SNTREV
-449 TLAATNPPTLGSNP
+449 TLAATTPAALGTDVF
-463 WEYVLIK
+463 WKYVVIR
-470 VPESAVN
+470 VPESAV
-477 DYRTAAGW
+477 DAYRTAAGW
-485 SDYKDQILSMSDI
+485 SNYKDQIFSMSDK
-498 TDYDV
+498 TVYDV
-503 AVTAQDKESG
+503 TVTAQEKESG
-513 LLNVLTQD
+513 LHNMITEA
-521 NLYKVESLKVTGT
+521 NLSKVVSLKVTGT
-534 INGYDIMVIRNKL
+534 INSYDMMVIRNKMTY
-547 PLLHHL
+547 LHHL
-553 DLTDADIVA
+553 DLTDATIVA
-562 NDYEYYTGCHTED
+562 NDFEYYEGYHTED
-575 NIVGQSMFY
+575 NVIGDNMFAR
-584 MLKKIESVKLP
+584 LEKLVSVKLP
-595 KNATVI
+595 KNATWI
-601 SNGAFLGC
+601 GNNALGGC
-609 DRLENIVLPV
+609 GSLVEVVLPV
-619 KLETIGRYAFNG
+619 KLESIGGYAFQVCDN
-631 CIKLKDIEFPFALK
+631 L
-645 TIDYYAFYGC
+645 TNID
-655 SQLEHIKL
+655 
-663 PSMLKTLGSSAFESC
+663 
-678 SKLKSIELPPT
+678 LPPT
-689 LRTIGSSAFYGC
+689 LKTIGSYAFRQC
-701 YGLETISLPGVE
+701 SRLEKISLPGVE
-713 TIGEAAFQGCSK
+713 SIGGSAFRTCDK
-725 LTEIRIP
+725 LTEVRIP
-732 STLKSIDD
+732 STLKSIGDD
-740 RAFNCKNLQKVY
+740 AFYCGNLKNVY
-752 TYTVEPVNIGQ
+752 TYTVEPINIGQ
-763 TTFSN
+763 GTFAKST
-768 YATATLYV
+768 YETGTLYI
-776 PRQAYNNYYYN
+776 PKQSKNNYYWN
-787 TQWSQFPTPV
+787 TQWSQFANLV

-805 FYLNKEFT
+805 FYLNKEYT
-813 LEDRFTGEPDI
+813 LNDRFTGEPDI
-824 DINPGGGIIVPGK
+824 DINPGGGIIVPDDSKK
-837 PELPPQ
+837 PDQ

-902 KFVFRTYNGAIRAKY
+902 KFVFRTYNGAIRAEY

-955 AFGKLPKVDVDT
+955 AFGKLPNVNVDT

-1000 TSPITRWNSN
+1000 TSPITRWNSD

-1023 VFLNPFEAFFVQCPK
+1023 AFLNPFEAFFVQCPK

-1043 NFGGDN
+1043 NFGGDK
-1049 RLTQTGRDKKMN
+1049 RVTQTGRDKKMN

-1207 GDIVTTTGV
+1207 GDIVSTTGV
-1216 NVKPTDSGLN
+1216 NVKPTDCGLN

>member
-11 FVLLALLFPLTMQA
+11 LTLIALCWTMAIQA
-25 QHKSPLDEGKGFF
+25 QRATV
-38 LFPHDGIEEGNAY
+38 DGINYSLNA
-51 TSGNYGDFNQENKL
+51 DAK
-65 QTAYFYSQDSNNFY
+65 TARVTKSTA
-79 NYDIGNS
+79 
-86 VWYFERTGDKYY
+86 TGD
-98 IHNKYNEYLAIDDN
+98 
-112 GYVCT
+112 
-117 GSLQKALE
+117 
-125 FYVTNVEKDS
+125 
-135 NHIYIFPC
+135 
-143 KSVLSYVQSDID
+143 
-155 LVDANDCIIKVNG
+155 
-168 IKYLIYKNSKKATVI
+168 
-183 PKLLNEYDS
+183 
-192 STDYKGE
+192 
-199 IVIPETFNY
+199 IVIPEKITVD
-208 NGNEYTVTDVKP
+208 GVEYSVTSIGDYA
-220 GVFAECK
+220 FK
-227 DITRVTLPQSITN
+227 DCQAL
-240 IRTSCFA
+240 TSVA
-247 LCPGLISVDIPS
+247 MPS
-259 VTKIGDDAFRGCTSL
+259 VTNIDSGAFWLCSSLTSVYMPSVSSIGDDAFRD
-274 TSADFPKVSSIG
+274 A
-286 DNAFKR
+286 
-292 CSSLTSLDFP
+292 
-302 LVTSIGRYAFDGC
+302 
-315 SSVFS
+315 
-320 IDMPLMTSISGRM
+320 
-333 FFNCSNLTSINIPS
+333 
-347 VTSVGYMAFYHC
+347 
-359 SNLTSIN
+359 
-366 LPSVASIEGN
+366 
-376 AFNSCSNLTSINMT
+376 
-390 SVTSIGDGAFGGCS
+390 
-404 ITSVDM
+404 
-410 PSVKNIGSDTFS
+410 
-422 GCPITNLSLPST
+422 PITNLSLPAT
-434 LSSIGDRCF
+434 LTSIGNSSF
-443 TKVREI
+443 TETREI
-449 TLAATNPPTLGSNP
+449 TLGATTPAALGTDVF
-463 WEYVLIK
+463 WKYAVFR

-477 DYRTAAGW
+477 DYQTAAGW
-485 SDYKDQILSMSDI
+485 INYKDQIFSMSDI

-503 AVTAQDKESG
+503 TVTAQEKESG
-513 LLNVLTQD
+513 LQNVLTQY
-521 NLYKVESLKVTGT
+521 NLGKVVSLKVTGT
-534 INGYDIMVIRNKL
+534 INSYDIMVIRNKM
-547 PLLHHL
+547 PYLHHL
-553 DLTDADIVA
+553 DLTDATIVA
-562 NDYEYYTGCHTED
+562 NDFEYYTGYHTED
-575 NIVGQSMFY
+575 NVIGDKMFY
-584 MLKKIESVKLP
+584 NLDKLISIKLP
-595 KNATVI
+595 KNATSIRSAALLWCFSLV
-601 SNGAFLGC
+601 
-609 DRLENIVLPV
+609 EVVLPV
-619 KLETIGRYAFNG
+619 K
-631 CIKLKDIEFPFALK
+631 IE
-645 TIDYYAFYGC
+645 
-655 SQLEHIKL
+655 S
-663 PSMLKTLGSSAFESC
+663 
-678 SKLKSIELPPT
+678 
-689 LRTIGSSAFYGC
+689 IGSSAFGSCKYLKNIDLPPTLKTIDAAAFGQC
-701 YGLETISLPGVE
+701 YSLETISLPGVE
-713 TIGEAAFQGCSK
+713 TIGVSAFGGCKK
-725 LTEIRIP
+725 LTEVRIP
-732 STLKSIDD
+732 STLKYIGDNAFYID
-740 RAFNCKNLQKVY
+740 NLKKVY
-752 TYTVEPVNIGQ
+752 TYTVEPINIGQ
-763 TTFSN
+763 NTFYKTTYETGS
-768 YATATLYV
+768 LYI
-776 PRQAYNNYYYN
+776 PKQSKNNYYWN
-787 TQWSQFPTPV
+787 TQWSQFAKLE

-805 FYLNKEFT
+805 FYLNKEYT
-813 LEDRFTGEPDI
+813 LNDRFTGEPDI
-824 DINPGGGIIVPGK
+824 DINPGGGIIVPDDPKK
-837 PELPPQ
+837 PGQ

-902 KFVFRTYNGAIRAKY
+902 KFVFRTYNGAIRADK
-917 GKGGWIDLDSS
+917 GTGGWIDLDSS

-949 IKIEKS
+949 IKIEKN
-955 AFGKLPKVDVDT
+955 AFGKLPKVDVNT

-1000 TSPITRWNSN
+1000 TSPITRWNSD

-1023 VFLNPFEAFFVQCPK
+1023 AFLNPFEAFFVQCPK

-1120 ELYTV
+1120 ELYSV

>member
-1 MTHKTFINIC
+1 MTHKTFFNIC
-11 FVLLALLFPLTMQA
+11 LTFIALCWTVAIQA
-25 QHKSPLDEGKGFF
+25 KTVTV
-38 LFPHDGIEEGNAY
+38 DGI
-51 TSGNYGDFNQENKL
+51 NYVLNGYAK
-65 QTAYFYSQDSNNFY
+65 TASVTKSN
-79 NYDIGNS
+79 
-86 VWYFERTGDKYY
+86 VTGD
-98 IHNKYNEYLAIDDN
+98 
-112 GYVCT
+112 
-117 GSLQKALE
+117 
-125 FYVTNVEKDS
+125 
-135 NHIYIFPC
+135 
-143 KSVLSYVQSDID
+143 
-155 LVDANDCIIKVNG
+155 
-168 IKYLIYKNSKKATVI
+168 
-183 PKLLNEYDS
+183 
-192 STDYKGE
+192 
-199 IVIPETFNY
+199 IVIPEKITVD
-208 NGNEYTVTDVKP
+208 GVEYP
-220 GVFAECK
+220 
-227 DITRVTLPQSITN
+227 
-240 IRTSCFA
+240 
-247 LCPGLISVDIPS
+247 
-259 VTKIGDDAFRGCTSL
+259 
-274 TSADFPKVSSIG
+274 
-286 DNAFKR
+286 
-292 CSSLTSLDFP
+292 
-302 LVTSIGRYAFDGC
+302 VTSIG
-315 SSVFS
+315 S
-320 IDMPLMTSISGRM
+320 
-333 FFNCSNLTSINIPS
+333 
-347 VTSVGYMAFYHC
+347 
-359 SNLTSIN
+359 
-366 LPSVASIEGN
+366 N
-376 AFNSCSNLTSINMT
+376 AFQDCKAL
-390 SVTSIGDGAFGGCS
+390 
-404 ITSVDM
+404 TSVDM
-410 PSVKNIGSDTFS
+410 PSVTSIGGDAFQSCSSLTSVDMPLVTSISVWAFRDS
-422 GCPITNLSLPST
+422 PIINLSLPAT
-434 LSSIGDRCF
+434 LTSIGNGCF
-443 TKVREI
+443 TKTREI
-449 TLAATNPPTLGSNP
+449 TLAATTPA
-463 WEYVLIK
+463 VLETGAFWKYAVIR
-470 VPESAVN
+470 VPESAVD

-485 SDYKDQILSMSDI
+485 SNYKDHILSMSDI

-503 AVTAQDKESG
+503 TVTAQEKESG
-513 LLNVLTQD
+513 LLNVLGQD
-521 NLYKVESLKVTGT
+521 NLGKVVSLKVTGT
-534 INGYDIMVIRNKL
+534 INSYDIMVIRNKM
-547 PLLHHL
+547 PNLHYL
-553 DLTDADIVA
+553 DLTDATIVA
-562 NDYEYYTGCHTED
+562 NDFEYYTGYHTED
-575 NIVGQSMFY
+575 NIIGAYMFAR
-584 MLKKIESVKLP
+584 LDKLLSVKLP
-595 KNATVI
+595 KNATRIREYALSSCGNLAEV
-601 SNGAFLGC
+601 
-609 DRLENIVLPV
+609 VLPV
-619 KLETIGRYAFNG
+619 KLESIGSRAFFD
-631 CIKLKDIEFPFALK
+631 CEILKNIDFPPALK
-645 TIDYYAFYGC
+645 A
-655 SQLEHIKL
+655 
-663 PSMLKTLGSSAFESC
+663 
-678 SKLKSIELPPT
+678 
-689 LRTIGSSAFYGC
+689 IGSFAFLNC
-701 YGLETISLPGVE
+701 IRLEKISLPGVE
-713 TIGEAAFQGCSK
+713 TIDLCTFQDCDQ
-725 LTEIRIP
+725 LTEVRIP
-732 STLKSIDD
+732 STLKSIGDY
-740 RAFNCKNLQKVY
+740 AFNCGNLKKVY
-752 TYTVEPVNIGQ
+752 TYTVEPINIGQ
-763 TTFSN
+763 NTFTT
-768 YATATLYV
+768 TAYETGTLYI
-776 PRQAYNNYYYN
+776 PKQSSNNYYWN
-787 TQWSQFPTPV
+787 TQWSQFSKLV

-813 LEDRFTGEPDI
+813 LDDRFTGEPDI
-824 DINPGGGIIVPGK
+824 DVNPGGGIIVPDK
-837 PELPPQ
+837 PELPDQ

-902 KFVFRTYNGAIRAKY
+902 KFVFRTYDGAIRAEH
-917 GKGGWIDLDSS
+917 GKGGWIDLKSS

-955 AFGKLPKVDVDT
+955 EFGKLPNVNVDT

-1000 TSPITRWNSN
+1000 TSPITRWNSD

-1023 VFLNPFEAFFVQCPK
+1023 AFLNPFEAFFVQCPK
-1038 DNDDI
+1038 DNGDI
-1043 NFGGDN
+1043 NFGGDK

-1207 GDIVTTTGV
+1207 GDIVSTTGV

-1247 RTQDGFLGLAK
+1247 RTQDGFLGLTK

>member
-1 MTHKTFINIC
+1 MTHKTIINIC
-11 FVLLALLFPLTMQA
+11 LTLIALCWTMAIQA
-25 QHKSPLDEGKGFF
+25 QTATV
-38 LFPHDGIEEGNAY
+38 DGINYYLY
-51 TSGNYGDFNQENKL
+51 TDTK
-65 QTAYFYSQDSNNFY
+65 TADVTSST
-79 NYDIGNS
+79 
-86 VWYFERTGDKYY
+86 VTGD
-98 IHNKYNEYLAIDDN
+98 
-112 GYVCT
+112 
-117 GSLQKALE
+117 
-125 FYVTNVEKDS
+125 
-135 NHIYIFPC
+135 
-143 KSVLSYVQSDID
+143 
-155 LVDANDCIIKVNG
+155 
-168 IKYLIYKNSKKATVI
+168 
-183 PKLLNEYDS
+183 
-192 STDYKGE
+192 
-199 IVIPETFNY
+199 IVIPEKITVD
-208 NGNEYTVTDVKP
+208 GVEYSVE
-220 GVFAECK
+220 GMYRYVFKNCE
-227 DITRVTLPQSITN
+227 SITSVKMPSVRYLPEN
-240 IRTSCFA
+240 TFEECSN
-247 LCPGLISVDIPS
+247 LTSVDMPS
-259 VTKIGDDAFRGCTSL
+259 VTNIGRWAFKNCGSL
-274 TSADFPKVSSIG
+274 TSVNMPSVTDISS
-286 DNAFKR
+286 
-292 CSSLTSLDFP
+292 
-302 LVTSIGRYAFDGC
+302 YAFDGC
-315 SSVFS
+315 SSLTSV
-320 IDMPLMTSISGRM
+320 DMPLVTNISSYAFSG
-333 FFNCSNLTSINIPS
+333 CSNLTSVDMPL
-347 VTSVGYMAFYHC
+347 VTR
-359 SNLTSIN
+359 
-366 LPSVASIEGN
+366 
-376 AFNSCSNLTSINMT
+376 
-390 SVTSIGDGAFGGCS
+390 IGDYAFGGCPIRKLYLPTTLTS
-404 ITSVDM
+404 IAEYC
-410 PSVKNIGSDTFS
+410 FA
-422 GCPITNLSLPST
+422 ST
-434 LSSIGDRCF
+434 
-443 TKVREI
+443 REI
-449 TLAATNPPTLGSNP
+449 TLAATTPVALATNALWN
-463 WEYVLIK
+463 YVVIR

-485 SDYKDQILSMSDI
+485 SNYKDQIFSMSDT

-503 AVTAQDKESG
+503 TVTAQEKESG
-513 LLNVLTQD
+513 LLNVLGQD
-521 NLYKVESLKVTGT
+521 NLGKVVSLKVTGT
-534 INGYDIMVIRNKL
+534 INGYDIMVIRNKM
-547 PLLHHL
+547 PYLHHL
-553 DLTDADIVA
+553 DLTDATIVA
-562 NDYEYYTGCHTED
+562 NDFEYYTGYHTED
-575 NIVGQSMFY
+575 NIIGNYMFAS
-584 MLKKIESVKLP
+584 LVKLLSVKLP
-595 KNATVI
+595 KNVTCIRDDALFSC
-601 SNGAFLGC
+601 SNLV
-609 DRLENIVLPV
+609 EVVLPV
-619 KLETIGRYAFNG
+619 KLE
-631 CIKLKDIEFPFALK
+631 K
-645 TIDYYAFYGC
+645 
-655 SQLEHIKL
+655 
-663 PSMLKTLGSSAFESC
+663 
-678 SKLKSIELPPT
+678 
-689 LRTIGSSAFYGC
+689 IGSSAFSGCSGLTNIDLPPTLKTIGC
-701 YGLETISLPGVE
+701 YAFSNCSRLEKISLPGVE
-713 TIGEAAFQGCSK
+713 SIDHNAFDYCYK
-725 LTEIRIP
+725 LTEVRIP
-732 STLKSIDD
+732 STLKAIGDN
-740 RAFNCKNLQKVY
+740 AFSWVDLKKVY
-752 TYTVEPVNIGQ
+752 TYTVEPINIGQ
-763 TTFSN
+763 KTFETTT
-768 YATATLYV
+768 YKTGTLYI
-776 PRQAYNNYYYN
+776 PKQSKNNYYWN
-787 TQWSQFPTPV
+787 TQWSQFAKLE

-805 FYLNKEFT
+805 FYLNKEYT
-813 LEDRFTGEPDI
+813 LNDRFTGEPDI
-824 DINPGGGIIVPGK
+824 DINPGGGIIVPDK
-837 PELPPQ
+837 PEQGDQ

-902 KFVFRTYNGAIRAKY
+902 KFVFRTYNGAIRADK
-917 GKGGWIDLDSS
+917 GTGGWIDLKES

-955 AFGKLPKVDVDT
+955 EFGKLPKVDVDT

-1000 TSPITRWNSN
+1000 TSPITRWNSDSN
-1010 SKTYEAV
+1010 IYEAV

-1023 VFLNPFEAFFVQCPK
+1023 AFLNPFEAFFVQCPK
-1038 DNDDI
+1038 DNGII

-1120 ELYTV
+1120 ELYSV

-1185 TSDAGEF
+1185 TSDAGKF

>member
-11 FVLLALLFPLTMQA
+11 LTLIALCWTMAIQA
-25 QHKSPLDEGKGFF
+25 QRATV
-38 LFPHDGIEEGNAY
+38 DGINYSLNA
-51 TSGNYGDFNQENKL
+51 DAK
-65 QTAYFYSQDSNNFY
+65 TARVTKSTA
-79 NYDIGNS
+79 
-86 VWYFERTGDKYY
+86 TGD
-98 IHNKYNEYLAIDDN
+98 
-112 GYVCT
+112 
-117 GSLQKALE
+117 
-125 FYVTNVEKDS
+125 
-135 NHIYIFPC
+135 
-143 KSVLSYVQSDID
+143 
-155 LVDANDCIIKVNG
+155 
-168 IKYLIYKNSKKATVI
+168 
-183 PKLLNEYDS
+183 
-192 STDYKGE
+192 
-199 IVIPETFNY
+199 IVIPEKITVD
-208 NGNEYTVTDVKP
+208 GVEYSVTSIGDYA
-220 GVFAECK
+220 FK
-227 DITRVTLPQSITN
+227 DCQAL
-240 IRTSCFA
+240 TSV
-247 LCPGLISVDIPS
+247 SMPS
-259 VTKIGDDAFRGCTSL
+259 VTNIDSGAFWLCSSLTSVYMPSVSSIGDDAFRD
-274 TSADFPKVSSIG
+274 A
-286 DNAFKR
+286 
-292 CSSLTSLDFP
+292 
-302 LVTSIGRYAFDGC
+302 
-315 SSVFS
+315 
-320 IDMPLMTSISGRM
+320 
-333 FFNCSNLTSINIPS
+333 
-347 VTSVGYMAFYHC
+347 
-359 SNLTSIN
+359 
-366 LPSVASIEGN
+366 
-376 AFNSCSNLTSINMT
+376 
-390 SVTSIGDGAFGGCS
+390 
-404 ITSVDM
+404 
-410 PSVKNIGSDTFS
+410 
-422 GCPITNLSLPST
+422 PITNLSLPAT
-434 LSSIGDRCF
+434 LTSIGNSSF
-443 TKVREI
+443 TETREI
-449 TLAATNPPTLGSNP
+449 TLGATTPAALGTDVF
-463 WEYVLIK
+463 WKYAVFR

-477 DYRTAAGW
+477 DYQTAAGW
-485 SDYKDQILSMSDI
+485 INYKDQIFSMSDI

-503 AVTAQDKESG
+503 TVTAQEKESG
-513 LLNVLTQD
+513 LQNVLTQY
-521 NLYKVESLKVTGT
+521 NLGKVVSLKVAGT
-534 INGYDIMVIRNKL
+534 INSYDIMVIRNKM
-547 PLLHHL
+547 PYLHHL
-553 DLTDADIVA
+553 DLTDATIVA
-562 NDYEYYTGCHTED
+562 NDFEYYTGYHTED
-575 NIVGQSMFY
+575 NVIGDKMFY
-584 MLKKIESVKLP
+584 NLDKLISIKLP
-595 KNATVI
+595 KNATSIRSAALLWCFSLV
-601 SNGAFLGC
+601 
-609 DRLENIVLPV
+609 EVVLPV
-619 KLETIGRYAFNG
+619 KIESIGNSAFG
-631 CIKLKDIEFPFALK
+631 SCMYLKNIDLPPTLK
-645 TIDYYAFYGC
+645 TIDAAAFGNC
-655 SQLEHIKL
+655 FS
-663 PSMLKTLGSSAFESC
+663 
-678 SKLKSIELPPT
+678 
-689 LRTIGSSAFYGC
+689 
-701 YGLETISLPGVE
+701 LETISLPGVE
-713 TIGEAAFQGCSK
+713 TIGVNAFGGCKK
-725 LTEIRIP
+725 LTEVRIP
-732 STLKSIDD
+732 STLKYIGDNAFKID
-740 RAFNCKNLQKVY
+740 NLKKVY
-752 TYTVEPVNIGQ
+752 TYTVEPIGIGQ
-763 TTFSN
+763 ETFAKTT
-768 YATATLYV
+768 YETGTLYI
-776 PRQAYNNYYYN
+776 PKQSKNNYYWN
-787 TQWSQFPTPV
+787 TQWSQFSKLE

-805 FYLNKEFT
+805 FYLNKEYT
-813 LEDRFTGEPDI
+813 LNDRFTGEPDI
-824 DINPGGGIIVPGK
+824 DINPGGGIIVPDK
-837 PELPPQ
+837 PGLPPQ

-873 DITIKANRWYF
+873 DITIKANRWHF

-902 KFVFRTYNGAIRAKY
+902 KFVFRTYNGDIRAKY

-949 IKIEKS
+949 IKIEKNE
-955 AFGKLPKVDVDT
+955 FKKLPNVDVDT
-967 KLDIHTST
+967 KLDIHTSTTT

-1000 TSPITRWNSN
+1000 TSPITRWNSD

-1023 VFLNPFEAFFVQCPK
+1023 AFLNPFEAFFVQCPK
-1038 DNDDI
+1038 DNNYI
-1043 NFGGDN
+1043 KFGGDN

-1120 ELYTV
+1120 ELYSV